1 MRSIKLNAI
10 KIARI
15 GILAFCFIMAFA
27 MIFASPAS
35 EVINDVAYAAEEG
48 TLVRAE
54 GDHGELTADHFKFP
68 YDLDAVKSDPNYSYG
83 TKTTW
88 TFTETFDN
96 FYFSTD
102 SVSMYKYQ
110 DSWATPKRE
119 VVLTP
124 GTGGFTFGFEGGA
137 TLGYQLFVV
146 FNYDM
151 STFLTNLVSR
161 HTGVTVKATASA
173 HFDKTNG
180 NNVGIKAM
188 ATDTMISGAEMATW
202 TNGDSLNTE
211 RLGFDYDNSDGVR
224 TSTTGTKGSEKYH
237 TDLNADN
244 PNLAI
249 AFAHGGDTQKPTC
262 VISQIKITFT
272 ITLNKTADSASTVIN
287 DNEAPIIAG
296 VTGATPFRADNTND
310 NTDWNFT
317 PSSSDITKNLEDTI
331 LTLYQ
336 NNVDY
341 IDSKNNAYHN
351 SYVDASRDK
360 HYIDG
365 NTDYEYYKS
374 VSSVYTDTYGYGR
387 KNSKGSKIVDQAS
400 NGYVLIGD
408 GESYSGQRY
417 SLVNGGYAEDDAGA
431 YKYDASKDTQ
441 WFASGIKSVQIG
453 KKIFYLYGAVKDNV
467 KSEAVASDLIKG
479 EDGIYRSALIKIM
492 ATDDDG
498 KDVVC
503 GWFRVTKTSR
513 AEVYIETY
521 FSRNG
526 NFSVTVTDYG
536 DKQITRAIKIS
547 GIDLHDPSA
556 METFTDDAKAYA
568 LESSEF
574 ATKGGW
580 DALKW
585 HNLSTLAFD
594 FNEDETEAEAGHTPY
609 MWFYSV
615 VKSDTP
621 KQLTSA
627 NWTRDSLMMRM
638 PFAINNLTF
647 SYDFETGYA
656 NPIYTNGEVLYG
668 VDNQNG
674 MGTNATGAGYY
685 LFTFY
690 KMDLSGR
697 FDSAT
702 NVVSYYVKVDY
713 DKATHTLE
721 KSAGENDLANTDWAA
736 GAPLVITLTQDKANL
751 SGNTLTF
758 NYIDSE
764 GEEATANIFVKDG
777 AIIGGNGNTFV
788 LNEDS
793 RGKEVTV
800 TYALDG
806 SGKAIWTVTFGAV
819 PEKTEQGNDIY
830 FNYNYVTP
838 FDIATGVDLGAENL
852 ITYTYK
858 GKDNEYQSGVYVRVD
873 RNAPVAPNLMNRDEL
888 EGEYIVEISD
898 FDKNIIPEIGD
909 RSWFTDSW
917 TFPGQF
923 DFMDELAA
931 EFGSQ
936 IKVYYAMKNVTSD
949 ADFTT
954 GAGSIKDFVDKFD
967 AGYADLATYDFD
979 YYTSF
984 TAEGLG
990 DLNDLDLALNRAL
1003 DSEKELGSG
1012 MRVFFFW
1019 MVDQAGNRSA
1029 LNKYYILSDATTYYV
1044 TGHIDNGIFTSQTDV
1059 TMVSGGA
1066 KTAYKR
1072 GQSAVIDYAIDE
1084 DSPYV
1089 PYKLM
1094 VNSGNEE
1101 GLFSLWETKDPTSKN
1116 ISFEEAPITVDGTT
1130 FTLFMDS
1137 VDGTLDIME
1146 TQDGGV
1152 MDVYFYFRE
1161 LIDIEVLNNSVYYEG
1176 APTTVPYII
1185 SNEDAI
1191 PFIEYKFKGTD
1202 GEGNPVEFATNDRPV
1217 DVGTYTFT
1225 MGIKTDHY
1233 ITDEADEMDYYIN
1246 KKAVTITINST
1257 TGVYGDPQVFGYTV
1271 SGLVGNDL
1279 DAWNAEEYTFAPESG
1294 LSLPHPDVW
1303 ILLGGEKLNEDN
1315 WADKNVGAYKL
1326 SFDTTVSK
1334 GALSDNYELPVLVEA
1349 KHTITQREIVVSVVS
1364 STKTYGDNDGA
1375 INFTIDA
1382 TTLPAGVNADNITS
1396 VIKNATDVSDS
1407 SADDVITMTGEG
1419 LITREAGEDV
1429 GEYAYRA
1436 SASSFDTDSNYKIV
1450 IDTEGKAFTITKRTV
1465 TVTPYEE
1472 QNEKQNFVYTEEGAY
1487 DVVYTLDD
1495 YRYADALTVVWSFTQ
1510 DGEPSTVLG
1519 FELYTMIVGAEL
1531 TSSNAN
1537 VDFVLTE
1544 GKKIIVKKALP
1555 ELKSIVIV
1563 RTAGGMTKVYDG
1575 KEDLDPVT
1583 ITAKDNKGFSLTV
1596 TGGDLPE
1603 DYSIVFTPTISGSD
1617 VGNYVINVD
1626 PLSVKV
1632 YDKDGNMIS
1641 DYNTLVESYEMSITP
1656 ATVTVYP
1663 KFTSTDKVYGD
1674 MDSAYGIG
1682 FAVEDN
1688 PFKSVDFNSVI
1699 NGSFVRAIYNGADF
1713 DSYGERYDGV
1723 SENDGTF
1730 QKGAITYHYG
1740 VAVGNVFT
1748 SSNKNFVVEVADL
1761 SSYKLT
1767 ISPKA
1772 IDFESV
1778 VDQSDLYANSK
1789 VFNNS
1794 ANVVFGDNEK
1804 LFMFD
1809 VSNQLVSIEDD
1820 VHVDFTA
1827 LFTDFTVGDNK
1838 TVQFS
1843 AFVLV
1848 GEDSANYVLVGADGE
1863 VITVDKTKD
1872 RDKIKITGEALVI
1885 EKRFFSITKVYDG
1898 TTTITKDNIVIDN
1911 DCMLAGVEFDIAKP
1925 ISFNSADVTNN
1936 FATDLVL
1943 VFPGITES
1951 TFTYDD
1957 SAYDHI
1963 SFITEGLRLSLSLV
1977 PGTITQREI
1986 ALEDIVA
1993 IDAVDRTYN
2002 GKTAVDVN
2010 VTLKDSV
2017 YGTDD
2022 DASDVRLSVT
2032 ANASSATVG
2041 TKSVTID
2048 TVTVAGGN
2056 YKAGFTADELQAYA
2070 NLDVEIS
2077 RAKVELNVI
2086 YDQDKQY
2093 NGRDAQTLVKGSDIV
2108 KGDGNA
2114 FRLVSDIDMD
2124 ATTWAD
2130 EIGVITY
2137 EFDTVDFTYTIDGA
2151 PNANVA
2157 YSSGRVVKHNVSVSG
2172 LSLTTTNPEALNNY
2186 EIVAY
2191 VWDSEA
2197 GEYKAQNVVLTEGTI
2212 DDFECV
2218 AVAPMARKVIKASNT
2233 ITVKPKVYDGTR
2245 TADAEA
2251 NDMSA
2256 LGVLPADADHI
2267 KLKFDATFE
2276 TKNVGEQNVRLRI
2289 IGFENVDAE
2298 GEDIASNYEINSA
2311 TTWVTRQSIL
2321 PAPMLVSFNVGEKVY
2336 DGTTSIEI
2344 GKIKYDFDGMY
2355 AEETDSYAVNVLAAH
2370 YIDANVYDDEGDIDG
2385 VKSAKLYG
2393 IELKNLSTSKV
2404 NYYPVFASSEEIA
2417 GLEQIPALG
2426 ALPEED
2432 GEGNPIYYY
2441 PIATEQMYVLTAT
2454 EYNALAVKP
2463 AAEYVIGT
2471 YTRAGKTY
2479 YIIHKDAAID
2489 GHSKVAINVDDSAVG
2504 NITPKAVTIA
2514 VEKMDGTTAFD
2525 KLYDGTK
2532 VFGGELGTDYQIG
2545 TAGGFIGADNTK
2557 VTLDTSKYTVA
2568 YTSSNAGVSDIKF
2581 VFGDGALIG
2590 TPGDY
2595 TYLNYTATGASYV
2608 IKGNIKQREMTVIL
2622 NDITATYGDDP
2633 STYDFDLTYMIGS
2646 TEVTVVDGRGYVGY
2660 VDGLTHAL
2668 GYDDFWTALTADE
2681 QNALRYNLVEGAMVQ
2696 AADGAYVILSDKIST
2711 PSIVTNANK
2720 QTVVGTYKATL
2731 LGGSATNYALIPS
2744 YTLEDGS
2751 EVVIGKKTLTVSAK
2765 RGDGEY
2771 SYYADYL
2778 GALPEIVLSYAGFV
2792 NGDGANK
2799 ITVKE
2804 GAVKFMLR
2812 DKENVLKELKTE
2824 NGLLSSE
2831 VLPNVFNEKD
2841 QLDGGEYIVLLDATK
2856 FESYNYDIV
2865 IGTEAKLL
2873 ISVSKPDDIVD
2884 REIKVEYN
2892 GEEHSEILHEA
2903 YAGAS
2908 DIKLYLGDVE
2918 VQEIKN
2924 AGTYTVVATFEV
2936 TYGNK
2941 YTVAYTRERNF
2952 VVNKSNIDSTI
2963 SIKDLY
2969 YCDDDFADLLKDKI
2983 LESLMIP
2990 VEADRETVENEINI
3004 AIYHNS
3010 VNVSE
3015 IENVGN
3021 YSFIITLG
3029 ENELTNY
3036 NGWSKEVSF
3045 KINPAPIV
3053 TTFDNS
3059 TNRFVAS
3066 FDENGKLI
3074 IPDTIPIAFK
3084 VEYAEIYLQFC
3095 EEFGVTAP
3103 SIDISKMQ
3111 VQFSNNS
3118 SIAEVM
3124 TGSGLFEF
3132 DLVYLEKNPDGFGT
3146 GFKTKYTEREDGY
3159 YVIEVGK
3166 DEYPLTDNPK
3176 KYNASNDKWEYDVF
3190 SSGYDI
3196 DGDKNNDYKK
3206 GDKKPPIAVVNANY
3220 EFLMN
3225 SGHGGFNVSVLTL
3238 GNEDFMIEYLDG
3250 VGIVASGVTLE
3261 VQELTEWVE
3270 SDEMYNYFMDID
3282 TFTPY
3287 VSTAS
3292 HTATLEVVM
3301 HLRMMQNKNVVQPN
3315 GTVYVILYLYLEHDV
3330 DEYVFYQVGEDGYLH
3345 MLEDYTM
3352 YEDGYLEFTTDRI
3365 DSIAVF
3371 HLAKVEPAAIEAGF
3385 PQWAWYVIGG
3395 GGGAIVLASV
3405 VTGVVVGKKKK
3416 DKKKA
3421 EGDDTP
3427 DDTPDGDKP
3436 EEEKKE
3442 EAKPEEPKKEEVK
3455 PEPTPAPKAEEP
3467 KAPEAPKAEE
3477 PKAEPTPEPAP
3488 EPVKPRPSKPSVVGK
3503 KKPPV
3508 IGQKVMAEG
3517 VDPATAV
3524 SAAAPKAT
3532 PAPKAA
3538 PAPQPATPAP
3548 KAEVPKTE
3556 APKAETPKAPPVV
3569 GDKKPPV
3576 VGQKPATPEAPK
3588 ADAPKAPP
3596 VVGKKPPVIGNK

>member
-27 MIFASPAS
+27 MIFASPAG
-35 EVINDVAYAAEEG
+35 ELLGGVAQADEEG
-48 TLVRAE
+48 TLKRAP
-54 GDHGELTADHFKFP
+54 GDHGELTADVIGFP
-68 YDLDAVKSDPNYSYG
+68 GSNGGTRSWSY
-83 TKTTW
+83 
-88 TFTETFDN
+88 TETFGNTTFSADN
-96 FYFSTD
+96 LNAIKNSKTG
-102 SVSMYKYQ
+102 SS
-110 DSWATPKRE
+110 
-119 VVLTP
+119 LIING
-124 GTGGFTFGFEGGA
+124 GTGSFSFG
-137 TLGYQLFVV
+137 LDDYSSYSYQMFAV

-151 STFLTNLVSR
+151 SSFLTNLITSHSDV
-161 HTGVTVKATASA
+161 VVKATLTA
-173 HFDKTNG
+173 HLKKNYG
-180 NNVGIKAM
+180 NNSGLKAM
-188 ATDTMISGAEMATW
+188 ATDKMVDAEKLSAEIDGASL
-202 TNGDSLNTE
+202 DSAG
-211 RLGFDYDNSDGVR
+211 LGFSYNSSNNV
-224 TSTTGTKGSEKYH
+224 TLSNTVELTAS
-237 TDLNADN
+237 N
-244 PNLAI
+244 PNLALVF
-249 AFAHGGDTQKPTC
+249 AFGGGVQAIWDDGAVMT
-262 VISQIKITFT
+262 VSN
-272 ITLNKTADSASTVIN
+272 ITLKFDITLTENADSASTVVK
-287 DNEAPIIAG
+287 DNEAPIIADAT
-296 VTGATPFRADNTND
+296 VETPFRADNTND
-310 NTDWNFT
+310 NTPWNFT
-317 PSSSDITKNLEDTI
+317 PSSSDITKNVKDII
-331 LTLYQ
+331 LALYQ
-336 NNVDY
+336 NNKDSV
-341 IDSKNNAYHN
+341 DSKNNAYHN

-360 HYIDG
+360 YYVDG
-365 NTDYEYYKS
+365 HEYYKS

-387 KNSKGSKIVDQAS
+387 KNGDGSKNVTTATS
-400 NGYVLIGD
+400 
-408 GESYSGQRY
+408 
-417 SLVNGGYAEDDAGA
+417 AT
-431 YKYDASKDTQ
+431 K

-453 KKIFYLYGAVKDNV
+453 QNIVYLYNV
-467 KSEAVASDLIKG
+467 AEGGK
-479 EDGIYRSALIKIM
+479 SALTEIKVPG
-492 ATDDDG
+492 DDG
-498 KDVVC
+498 NDVVC
-503 GWFRVTKTSR
+503 GWFRVTKNHR
-513 AEVYIETY
+513 AEVAIETY

-526 NFSVTVTDYG
+526 NFNVTVTDYG
-536 DKQITRAIKIS
+536 DKQITRAINIS
-547 GIDLHDPSA
+547 GIDLHDPSD
-556 METFTDDAKAYA
+556 METFIDDAKEYL
-568 LESSEF
+568 LESSQF
-574 ATKGGW
+574 TSVASW
-580 DALKW
+580 DTIKW
-585 HNLSTLAFD
+585 HNLSTFSFD
-594 FNEDETEAEAGHTPY
+594 FNEDLAEAEAGHSPY

-621 KQLTSA
+621 TELFSDS
-627 NWTRDSLMMRM
+627 WTRDSLLMRM
-638 PFAINNLTF
+638 PFAVGGLSFT
-647 SYDFETGYA
+647 YDFETGYA
-656 NPIYTNGEVLYG
+656 NPIYKNGALQYG

-697 FDSAT
+697 FNPTT
-702 NVVSYYVKVDY
+702 NVISYYVKVDY

-721 KSAGENDLANTDWAA
+721 KTAGENALANTDWAA

-758 NYIDSE
+758 NYIDSK
-764 GEEATANIFVKDG
+764 GDEATANIFVKDG

-788 LNEDS
+788 LNGGT
-793 RGKEVTV
+793 GKEVKV
-800 TYALDG
+800 TYTIDG
-806 SGKAIWTVTFGAV
+806 AGKAVWTVTFGAV
-819 PEKTEQGNDIY
+819 PETTEQGNDIY

-838 FDIATGVDLGAENL
+838 FDIATGVDLNAENL
-852 ITYTYK
+852 ITYVDNGT
-858 GKDNEYQSGVYVRVD
+858 DNEYQSGVHVRVD
-873 RNAPVAPNLMNRDEL
+873 RNAPVTPNLMNRDEL

-898 FDKNIIPEIGD
+898 FEIPEIGN

-931 EFGSQ
+931 EFGGQ
-936 IKVYYAMKNVTSD
+936 IKVYYAMKNVTSVT
-949 ADFTT
+949 DFTT
-954 GAGSIKDFVDKFD
+954 GAGGKTSIKAFADAYG

-984 TAEGLG
+984 TADGLG
-990 DLNDLDLALNRAL
+990 DLNELDLDLNKTF

-1019 MVDQAGNRSA
+1019 MVDQAGNRSE

-1044 TGHIDNGIFTSQTDV
+1044 TGHIDNGIFTTQTDV

-1072 GQSAVIDYAIDE
+1072 GQNAVIDYAIDD

-1094 VNSGNEE
+1094 VNSGGDE
-1101 GLFSLWETKDPTSKN
+1101 LFPLWITDDPTSKD
-1116 ISFEEAPITVDGTT
+1116 ISFEQAPITVDGTT

-1146 TQDGGV
+1146 TQEGGV

-1185 SNEDAI
+1185 SNEDA
-1191 PFIEYKFKGTD
+1191 
-1202 GEGNPVEFATNDRPV
+1202 VEFIKYNFVCLGEEGFDFEENVRPT
-1217 DVGTYTFT
+1217 DVGEYSFT
-1225 MGIKTDHY
+1225 MHIDNDSY
-1233 ITDEADEMDYYIN
+1233 ITDVHEPMKYYIN

-1257 TGVYGDPQVFGYTV
+1257 TGVYGDNQTFGYTV
-1271 SGLVGNDL
+1271 SGLVGDDL
-1279 DAWNAEEYTFAPESG
+1279 KAWNAEDYTFTPESG

-1303 ILLGGEKLNEDN
+1303 ILLGGKNLNQDSCAE
-1315 WADKNVGAYKL
+1315 KNVGAYKL
-1326 SFDTTVSK
+1326 SFDTSVSN

-1349 KHTITQREIVVSVVS
+1349 KHTITQREIVVSAVS
-1364 STKTYGDNDGA
+1364 STKTYGENDSA
-1375 INFTIDA
+1375 INFTVDA
-1382 TTLPAGVNADNITS
+1382 TTLPAGVSADNITS
-1396 VIKNATDVSDS
+1396 VIKNATVVSDS
-1407 SADDVITMTGEG
+1407 SSVRFIEMTGEG
-1419 LITREAGEDV
+1419 LITREAGEDA
-1429 GEYAYRA
+1429 GTYAYRA
-1436 SASSFDTDSNYKIV
+1436 SASSFDIDSNYKVV
-1450 IDTEGKAFTITKRTV
+1450 IDIEGKAFTITKRTV

-1472 QNEKQNFVYTEEGAY
+1472 QNEKQNFVYAEEGAY

-1510 DGEPSTVLG
+1510 DGDPSTALG

-1544 GKKIIVKKALP
+1544 GKKITVKKALP
-1555 ELKSIVIV
+1555 ESKSIVIV

-1575 KEDLDPVT
+1575 SKKLDTVV
-1583 ITAKDNKGFSLTV
+1583 IKAGNNAGFSLTI

-1603 DYSIVFTPTISGSD
+1603 GYRIEFTPTISGSD

-1626 PLSVKV
+1626 ALSVKV
-1632 YDKDGNMIS
+1632 YDKDGNDIKG
-1641 DYNTLVESYEMSITP
+1641 YNTLVESYEMSITP

-1663 KFTSTDKVYGD
+1663 TFTKTDKVYGD

-1688 PFKSVDFNSVI
+1688 PFTSVDFSTVI

-1713 DSYGERYDGV
+1713 DSFGERYDGV
-1723 SENDGTF
+1723 SQADGTF
-1730 QKGAITYHYG
+1730 QKGAITYRYG

-1748 SSNKNFVVEVADL
+1748 SSNKNFVVDVADL
-1761 SSYKLT
+1761 SAYALT

-1772 IDFESV
+1772 INFAS
-1778 VDQSDLYANSK
+1778 VDQSGLYANSK

-1794 ANVVFGDNEK
+1794 ANAVFGDNEK

-1809 VSNQLVSIEDD
+1809 ISNQLVSIEDD

-1827 LFTDFTVGDNK
+1827 LFTDFTEGDNK

-1848 GEDSANYVLVGADGE
+1848 GEDSANYVLVNADGV
-1863 VITVDKTKD
+1863 VIDVVRTKD
-1872 RDKIKITGEALVI
+1872 GGTIKIVAEALVI
-1885 EKRFFSITKVYDG
+1885 DKRFFSITKVYDG
-1898 TTTITKDNIVIDN
+1898 TETITEDNVIIDSA
-1911 DCMLAGVEFDIAKP
+1911 CMLAELDFDIVDE
-1925 ISFNSADVTNN
+1925 ISFNGADVTNN

-1943 VFPGITES
+1943 MFPGITES
-1951 TFTYDD
+1951 TFFCDD
-1957 SAYDHI
+1957 SVYDYGG
-1963 SFITEGLRLSLSLV
+1963 FFVDGYRLSLPLV

-1986 ALEDIVA
+1986 ALDDIVA
-1993 IDAVDRTYN
+1993 IDAEDRIYN

-2010 VTLKDSV
+2010 ITLKDSV
-2017 YGTDD
+2017 YGAGD

-2032 ANASSATVG
+2032 ANSSSATVG
-2041 TKSVTID
+2041 TKDVTVD

-2056 YKAGFTADELQAYA
+2056 YKAGFTHDELSEYA
-2070 NLDVEIS
+2070 DLDVEIS
-2077 RAKVELNVI
+2077 RAKVELNVV
-2086 YDQDKQY
+2086 YNEDKEY
-2093 NGRDAQTLVKGSDIV
+2093 AGRDAQILLKTPRTEGGEEIPADVV

-2137 EFDTVDFTYTIDGA
+2137 DFDAVNFTYTIDGA

-2157 YSSGRVVKHNVSVSG
+2157 YSSGRLVKHNVLVSG
-2172 LSLTTTNPEALNNY
+2172 LNLTTTNPEALNNY

-2191 VWDSEA
+2191 VWDGEA
-2197 GEYKAQNVVLTEGTI
+2197 GEYKAQNVVLTEGAI
-2212 DDFECV
+2212 GDFECV
-2218 AVAPMARKVIKASNT
+2218 AVAPMARRVVTANNN
-2233 ITVKPKVYDGTR
+2233 ITVEAKVYDGTR
-2245 TADAEA
+2245 TAHAKA
-2251 NDMSA
+2251 NDMSG
-2256 LGVLPADADHI
+2256 LGVLLADADHI
-2267 KLKFDATFE
+2267 RLKFDATFE

-2321 PAPMLVSFNVGEKVY
+2321 PAPMLVSANVGEKVY

-2344 GKIKYDFDGMY
+2344 GKIKYTLTGKY
-2355 AEETDSYAVNVLAAH
+2355 AEETDSYSVNVLAAH
-2370 YIDANVYDDEGDIDG
+2370 YVDANVYDGEGVIDG

-2404 NYYPVFASSEEIA
+2404 NYYPVFASSVEIV

-2426 ALPEED
+2426 ALPATD

-2441 PIATEQMYVLTAT
+2441 PIATEQMYVLTRA

-2471 YTRAGKTY
+2471 YTRAGKNY

-2489 GHSKVAINVDDSAVG
+2489 GHSTVAVNVDESAVG
-2504 NITPKAVTIA
+2504 NITPKTVTIA
-2514 VEKMDGTTAFD
+2514 VEKMDYTTAFD

-2532 VFGGELGTDYQIG
+2532 VFGGVLGTDYQIS
-2545 TAGGFIGADNTK
+2545 TAGGFIGTDNTK

-2568 YTSSNAGVSDIKF
+2568 YTSSNAGVSDVKF
-2581 VFGDGALIG
+2581 VFGDGALSG
-2590 TPGDY
+2590 TYGDY

-2608 IKGNIKQREMTVIL
+2608 IKGNIKQREMTVTL

-2633 STYDFDLTYMIGS
+2633 STYDFDLTYMVGS
-2646 TEVTVVDGRGYVGY
+2646 TKVTVVDCRGYVEY
-2660 VDGLTHAL
+2660 VDELTHAL
-2668 GYDDFWTALTADE
+2668 GYNDFWTALSLEE
-2681 QNALRYNLVEGAMVQ
+2681 QNALRYNLVDGAMVQ

-2720 QTVVGTYKATL
+2720 QTVVGTYRATL
-2731 LGGSATNYALIPS
+2731 EGGSATNYALIPS
-2744 YTLEDGS
+2744 YTSVNGS
-2751 EVVIGKKTLTVSAK
+2751 KVVIGKKTLTVSAK
-2765 RGDGEY
+2765 RGSDEY
-2771 SYYADYL
+2771 SYKADYL

-2799 ITVKE
+2799 ISV
-2804 GAVKFMLR
+2804 GANAVKFVFFNGTDYEDMPTDAR
-2812 DKENVLKELKTE
+2812 PNDKLEAGQYYAVAIDTAA
-2824 NGLLSSE
+2824 
-2831 VLPNVFNEKD
+2831 
-2841 QLDGGEYIVLLDATK
+2841 LDAQ
-2856 FESYNYDIV
+2856 NYTFV
-2865 IGTEAKLL
+2865 LGAEAKLL
-2873 ISVSKPDDIVD
+2873 ISIPELTGITVKDTTVTYDGNAQ
-2884 REIKVEYN
+2884 N
-2892 GEEHSEILHEA
+2892 GKLSVTGALSGVTSDVKF
-2903 YAGAS
+2903 YAGDVIA
-2908 DIKLYLGDVE
+2908 DEYLVTE
-2918 VQEIKN
+2918 VKN
-2924 AGTYTVVATFEV
+2924 AGTYTVVATFTKPMGE
-2936 TYGNK
+2936 
-2941 YTVAYTRERNF
+2941 YTQSTTITRTMT
-2952 VVNKSNIDSTI
+2952 VNKTSMEVAPELGGFD
-2963 SIKDLY
+2963 Y
-2969 YCDDDFADLLKDKI
+2969 HEYDFADDVEDAVTSTLAGVAGADVNTVIDNLDIIIYKVGAKGNDEVSKVEDAGSYVVEVIYTAPETIATEKDAI
-2983 LESLMIP
+2983 L
-2990 VEADRETVENEINI
+2990 A
-3004 AIYHNS
+3004 
-3010 VNVSE
+3010 
-3015 IENVGN
+3015 
-3021 YSFIITLG
+3021 
-3029 ENELTNY
+3029 NY
-3036 NGWSKEVSF
+3036 NNYKATFNFKVSQ
-3045 KINPAPIV
+3045 API
-3053 TTFDNS
+3053 TITILQDKCRS
-3059 TNRFVAS
+3059 VAS
-3066 FDENGKLI
+3066 FD
-3074 IPDTIPIAFK
+3074 DTGAFILPESLTITFK
-3084 VEYAEIYLQFC
+3084 YDFADAYKAKY
-3095 EEFGVTAP
+3095 GVDSDDLDA
-3103 SIDISKMQ
+3103 KKFQ
-3111 VQFSNNS
+3111 VQFASGDKKVAANK
-3118 SIAEVM
+3118 VM
-3124 TGSGLFEF
+3124 TGAGAYEF
-3132 DLVYLEKNPDGFGT
+3132 VIEYLEKGSS
-3146 GFKTKYTEREDGY
+3146 KVAEAEDGY
-3159 YVIEVGK
+3159 TSIEVGAG
-3166 DEYPLTDNPK
+3166 DTPATSVD
-3176 KYNASNDKWEYDVF
+3176 SNYRL
-3190 SSGYDI
+3190 SG
-3196 DGDKNNDYKK
+3196 N
-3206 GDKKPPIAVVNANY
+3206 
-3220 EFLMN
+3220 
-3225 SGHGGFNVSVLTL
+3225 HGAYTVSVLTL

-3250 VGIVASGVTLE
+3250 VGVVASGVTLN

-3282 TFTPY
+3282 SFTPY

-3301 HLRMMQNKNVVQPN
+3301 HLRMMQNKTVVQPD
-3315 GTVYVILYLYLEHDV
+3315 GTVYVTLYLYLEHDV

-3371 HLAKVEPAAIEAGF
+3371 HLAKVEPAVVEAGF
-3385 PQWAWYVIGG
+3385 PEWGWYAVGG
-3395 GGGAIVLASV
+3395 GGGAVALASGI
-3405 VTGVVVGKKKK
+3405 TGVVVGKKKK
-3416 DKKKA
+3416 IKKKA
-3421 EGDDTP
+3421 AGDDTP

-3477 PKAEPTPEPAP
+3477 PKAEEPKAEPTPEAAP
-3488 EPVKPRPSKPSVVGK
+3488 EPVKPRPTKPSVVGK

-3508 IGQKVMAEG
+3508 IGQKVVAEG

-3532 PAPKAA
+3532 PAPKTA
-3538 PAPQPATPAP
+3538 PTPQPATPAPKAEAP

-3556 APKAETPKAPPVV
+3556 APKAETPKTPPVV

-3588 ADAPKAPP
+3588 AADAPKAPP

>member
-27 MIFASPAS
+27 MIFASPVS
-35 EVINDVAYAAEEG
+35 EVINDVAYAAEDEEG
-48 TLVRAE
+48 TMVRAT
-54 GDHGELTADHFKFP
+54 GDSGELTVEKFGFP
-68 YDLDAVKSDPNYSYG
+68 GNDSSKRV
-83 TKTTW
+83 W
-88 TFTETFDN
+88 TYNETFAN
-96 FYFSTD
+96 FTFSTD
-102 SVSMYKYQ
+102 SLSGHYHKDGGSLIAAADMYVENYRQ
-110 DSWATPKRE
+110 DGKNGFKMGIKSHQI
-119 VVLTP
+119 
-124 GTGGFTFGFEGGA
+124 GGFQMFA
-137 TLGYQLFVV
+137 A

-151 STFLTNLVSR
+151 SSFLTDLIAS
-161 HTGVTVKATASA
+161 HTGATVTAEVRVNI
-173 HFDKTNG
+173 DKTNG
-180 NNVGIKAM
+180 NNVGVNAM
-188 ATDTMISGAEMATW
+188 GTKSMVSGDNISTLLDGASLSKENGFTISKDG
-202 TNGDSLNTE
+202 NGD
-211 RLGFDYDNSDGVR
+211 YV
-224 TSTTGTKGSEKYH
+224 STTGTQY
-237 TDLNADN
+237 NAALSPSA

-249 AFAHGGDTQKPTC
+249 VFAHGGGNTTASS
-262 VISQIKITFT
+262 IIYNIRIKFT
-272 ITLNKTADSASTVIN
+272 ITLNETPDSVSTFIK
-287 DNEAPIIAG
+287 DGEAPIIVG
-296 VTGATPFRADNTND
+296 VTGATPLRADNTNN
-310 NTDWNFT
+310 NTPWNFT
-317 PSSSDITKNLEDTI
+317 PSSSDITKNVEDTI
-331 LTLYQ
+331 LDLYQ
-336 NNVDY
+336 NNKDY
-341 IDSKNNAYHN
+341 VDSKNNAYHN

-360 HYIDG
+360 YYIDG
-365 NTDYEYYKS
+365 HEYYKS

-387 KNSKGSKIVDQAS
+387 KNSDGSKIVTTAT
-400 NGYVLIGD
+400 N
-408 GESYSGQRY
+408 
-417 SLVNGGYAEDDAGA
+417 AT
-431 YKYDASKDTQ
+431 K

-453 KKIFYLYGAVKDNV
+453 QNIVYLYNV
-467 KSEAVASDLIKG
+467 AEG
-479 EDGIYRSALIKIM
+479 GQSALTAITIPG
-492 ATDDDG
+492 DDG
-498 KDVVC
+498 NDVVC
-503 GWFRVTKTSR
+503 GWFRVTKTHR
-513 AEVYIETY
+513 AEVAIETY

-536 DKQITRAIKIS
+536 DKQITRAINIS
-547 GIDLHDPSA
+547 GIDLHDPSD
-556 METFTDDAKAYA
+556 METFIDDAKEYL
-568 LESSEF
+568 LESSQF
-574 ATKGGW
+574 TSVASW
-580 DALKW
+580 DTIKW

-594 FNEDETEAEAGHTPY
+594 FNEDLAETEAGHSPY

-621 KQLTSA
+621 TELFSDS
-627 NWTRDSLMMRM
+627 WTRDSLKMRM
-638 PFAINNLTF
+638 PFAVGGLSF
-647 SYDFETGYA
+647 VYDFETGYA
-656 NPIYTNGEVLYG
+656 NPTYKNGEVLYG

-674 MGTNATGAGYY
+674 TGTNATGAGYY

-697 FDSAT
+697 FDPAR
-702 NVVSYYVKVDY
+702 NVISYYVKVDY
-713 DKATHTLE
+713 DVATHTLE
-721 KSAGENDLANTDWAA
+721 KSAGGNALANTDWAA

-758 NYIDSE
+758 NYIDVNE
-764 GEEATANIFVKDG
+764 NELTANVFVKDG
-777 AIIGGNGNTFV
+777 EIIDGTGNTFV
-788 LNEDS
+788 LNEGT
-793 RGKEVTV
+793 GKEVTV

-806 SGKAIWTVTFGAV
+806 SGKAVWTVTFGAV
-819 PEKTEQGNDIY
+819 PETTEQGNDIY

-838 FDIATGVDLGAENL
+838 FDIATGVDLSAENL
-852 ITYTYK
+852 ITYTDK
-858 GKDNEYQSGVYVRVD
+858 GTDNEYQSGVYVRVD
-873 RNAPVAPNLMNRDEL
+873 RNAPVTPNLMNRDEL

-898 FDKNIIPEIGD
+898 FEIPEIGD

-923 DFMDELAA
+923 DFVDELAA
-931 EFGSQ
+931 EFGSE
-936 IKVYYAMKNVTSD
+936 IKVYYAMKNVTSVT
-949 ADFTT
+949 DFTT
-954 GAGSIKDFVDKFD
+954 GAGGKTSIQDFVGAYS

-984 TAEGLG
+984 TADGLG
-990 DLNDLDLALNRAL
+990 DLNDLDLALNN
-1003 DSEKELGSG
+1003 ELGSG

-1019 MVDQAGNRSA
+1019 LVDQAGNRSA
-1029 LNKYYILSDATTYYV
+1029 LNKYYILSDATIYYV

-1059 TMVSGGA
+1059 KIVSGGA

-1072 GQSAVIDYAIDE
+1072 GQSAVIEYAIDE

-1094 VNSGNEE
+1094 VNSG
-1101 GLFSLWETKDPTSKN
+1101 GKDDSGGADLFPLWITDDPTSKD
-1116 ISFEEAPITVDGTT
+1116 ISFEQAPITVDGTT

-1146 TQDGGV
+1146 TQAGGV

-1161 LIDIEVLNNSVYYEG
+1161 YIDIEVLNNSVYYEG
-1176 APTTVPYII
+1176 APTTVPYTI
-1185 SNEDAI
+1185 SNEDA
-1191 PFIEYKFKGTD
+1191 
-1202 GEGNPVEFATNDRPV
+1202 VEFIKYNFEGFEENFRPT
-1217 DVGTYTFT
+1217 DVGEYSFT
-1225 MGIKTDHY
+1225 MHIDNDSY
-1233 ITDEADEMDYYIN
+1233 ITDAPAPMNYYIN

-1257 TGVYGDPQVFGYTV
+1257 TGVYGDGQEFGYTV
-1271 SGLVGNDL
+1271 SGLVGKDL
-1279 DAWNAEEYTFAPESG
+1279 DAWDAVNYTFAPESG
-1294 LSLPHPDVW
+1294 LSLPLPSVW
-1303 ILLGGEKLNEDN
+1303 ILLGGKNLNQDN
-1315 WADKNVGAYKL
+1315 CAGKDVGSYKL
-1326 SFDTTVSK
+1326 SFDTLVSN

-1349 KHTITQREIVVSVVS
+1349 KHVITQREIVVTAVS
-1364 STKTYGDNDGA
+1364 SNKVYGDNDST

-1382 TTLPAGVNADNITS
+1382 TTLPASVSASNITS
-1396 VIKNATDVSDS
+1396 VIKNATVVS
-1407 SADDVITMTGEG
+1407 SAGNVITLTGDG

-1436 SASSFDTDSNYKIV
+1436 STSSFDTDSNYKVV
-1450 IDTEGKAFTITKRTV
+1450 IDIEGKAFTITKRTV
-1465 TVTPYEE
+1465 TVTP
-1472 QNEKQNFVYTEEGAY
+1472 NSGQNFVFTDEGAY
-1487 DVVYTLDD
+1487 DVVYSLDD
-1495 YRYADALTVVWSFTQ
+1495 YRYADALTAVWSFTQ
-1510 DGEPSTVLG
+1510 NGDPSTALG

-1537 VDFVLTE
+1537 VDFALTE
-1544 GKKIIVKKALP
+1544 GVTIIVKKALP
-1555 ELKSIVIV
+1555 EAKSIVIV

-1575 KEDLDPVT
+1575 SKTLDTVV
-1583 ITAKDNKGFSLTV
+1583 ITAGDNAGFSLTV

-1603 DYSIVFTPTISGSD
+1603 GYRIEFTPTISGSD

-1626 PLSVKV
+1626 ALAVKV
-1632 YDKDGNMIS
+1632 YDADSNVIS
-1641 DYNTLVESYEMSITP
+1641 GYNTLVESYEMSITP

-1663 KFTSTDKVYGD
+1663 TFTKTDKVYGE

-1688 PFKSVDFNSVI
+1688 AFTSVDFNSVI

-1713 DSYGERYDGV
+1713 DSFGERYDGV
-1723 SENDGTF
+1723 SQADGTF
-1730 QKGAITYHYG
+1730 KKGAITYRYG

-1761 SSYKLT
+1761 SPYALT

-1772 IDFESV
+1772 INFAS
-1778 VDQSDLYANSK
+1778 VDQSGLYANSK

-1794 ANVVFGDNEK
+1794 ANAVFGDNEK

-1809 VSNQLVSIEDD
+1809 VSNQLVTIEDD

-1827 LFTDFTVGDNK
+1827 LFTDFTEGDNK

-1848 GEDSANYVLVGADGE
+1848 GEDSANYVLVGADE
-1863 VITVDKTKD
+1863 VVIDVVRTKD
-1872 RDKIKITGEALVI
+1872 GGTIKITGEALVI
-1885 EKRFFSITKVYDG
+1885 EKRFFTITKVYDG
-1898 TTTITKDNIVIDN
+1898 TATITEDNIVIDN
-1911 DCMLAGVEFDIAKP
+1911 DCMLAGVEFYIANP
-1925 ISFNSADVTNN
+1925 ISFNSANVTNN

-1943 VFPGITES
+1943 VFVGVDES

-1957 SAYDHI
+1957 SAYDYI

-1977 PGTITQREI
+1977 PGTITQKEI

-1993 IDAVDRTYN
+1993 IDAVDRIYN

-2017 YGTDD
+2017 YGAGD

-2032 ANASSATVG
+2032 ANSSSATVG
-2041 TKSVTID
+2041 TKDVTVD

-2056 YKAGFTADELQAYA
+2056 YKAGFTAVELTAYA
-2070 NLDVEIS
+2070 DLDVEIS

-2093 NGRDAQTLVKGSDIV
+2093 NGRENQALVKGSDVV

-2137 EFDTVDFTYTIDGA
+2137 DFDAVNFTYTIDGA

-2172 LSLTTTNPEALNNY
+2172 LSLTTTNPEALSNY

-2191 VWDSEA
+2191 VWDGEA
-2197 GEYKAQNVVLTEGTI
+2197 GEYKPQNVVLTEGAI
-2212 DDFECV
+2212 EEFECV

-2245 TADAEA
+2245 TAYAEA
-2251 NDMSA
+2251 NNMSA

-2289 IGFENVDAE
+2289 TGFENDDEV
-2298 GEDIASNYEINSA
+2298 GEDIAANYEINSA
-2311 TTWVTRQSIL
+2311 NTWVTRQSIL

-2344 GKIKYDFDGMY
+2344 GKIDYTFGGKY

-2370 YIDANVYDDEGDIDG
+2370 YLDANVYDGEGVIDG
-2385 VKSAKLYG
+2385 VKAAKLYG

-2404 NYYPVFASSEEIA
+2404 NYYPVFASSVEIA
-2417 GLEQIPALG
+2417 GLEQIPDRG
-2426 ALPEED
+2426 ALPATD

-2441 PIATEQMYVLTAT
+2441 PIATEQMYVLTRA

-2489 GHSKVAINVDDSAVG
+2489 GHSTVAVNVDESAVG

-2514 VEKMDGTTAFD
+2514 VEKMDGSTAFD

-2532 VFGGELGTDYQIG
+2532 VFGGVLGTDYQIS
-2545 TAGGFIGADNTK
+2545 TAGGFIGTDNTK

-2581 VFGDGALIG
+2581 VFGDGALSG
-2590 TPGDY
+2590 TSGDY

-2608 IKGNIKQREMTVIL
+2608 IKGNIKQREMKVTL
-2622 NDITATYGDDP
+2622 SNITAIYGDDP
-2633 STYDFDLTYMIGS
+2633 STYNFNLTYKVGS
-2646 TEVTVVDGRGYVGY
+2646 TKVTVVDGRGYVEY
-2660 VDGLTHAL
+2660 DDESTHAL
-2668 GYDDFWTALTADE
+2668 GYNDFWTALSADE

-2696 AADGAYVILSDKIST
+2696 ANDGEYVILAGKIEA
-2711 PSIVTNANK
+2711 PSIVTNTNK

-2731 LGGSATNYALIPS
+2731 EGGSATNYVLIPS
-2744 YTLEDGS
+2744 YTSEDGSERDSS

-2799 ITVKE
+2799 ISVISE
-2804 GAVKFMLR
+2804 NAVKFVFFNGTDFVDMPDDAR
-2812 DKENVLKELKTE
+2812 PNDKLEEGQYYAVAIDTAC
-2824 NGLLSSE
+2824 
-2831 VLPNVFNEKD
+2831 
-2841 QLDGGEYIVLLDATK
+2841 LDAQ
-2856 FESYNYDIV
+2856 NYTFV
-2865 IGTEAKLL
+2865 LGAGAKLL
-2873 ISVSKPDDIVD
+2873 ISIPELTGITVKDTTVTYDGNAQ
-2884 REIKVEYN
+2884 N
-2892 GEEHSEILHEA
+2892 GKLSVT
-2903 YAGAS
+2903 GALSDVTS
-2908 DIKLYLGDVE
+2908 DIKFYAGDVVADEYLVTE
-2918 VQEIKN
+2918 VKN
-2924 AGTYTVVATFEV
+2924 AGTYTVVATF
-2936 TYGNK
+2936 TKPIGD
-2941 YTVAYTRERNF
+2941 YTQSTTITRTMT
-2952 VVNKSNIDSTI
+2952 VNKTSMEVAPELGGFD
-2963 SIKDLY
+2963 Y
-2969 YCDDDFADLLKDKI
+2969 HEYDFADDIEDAVTSTLAGVAGADVNTVIDNLEIIIYKVGAKGNDEVSKVEDAGAYVVEVIYTAPEAPADATETVLANYNNYKATFNFKVSQAPVTVTI
-2983 LESLMIP
+2983 LEDKCRS
-2990 VEADRETVENEINI
+2990 
-3004 AIYHNS
+3004 
-3010 VNVSE
+3010 
-3015 IENVGN
+3015 
-3021 YSFIITLG
+3021 
-3029 ENELTNY
+3029 
-3036 NGWSKEVSF
+3036 
-3045 KINPAPIV
+3045 
-3053 TTFDNS
+3053 
-3059 TNRFVAS
+3059 VAS
-3066 FDENGKLI
+3066 FDETGAFVL
-3074 IPDTIPIAFK
+3074 PETLTITFK
-3084 VEYAEIYLQFC
+3084 YDFAEAYKAKY
-3095 EEFGVTAP
+3095 GVDSDDLDAE
-3103 SIDISKMQ
+3103 KFQ
-3111 VQFSNNS
+3111 VQFTSGDKKVS
-3118 SIAEVM
+3118 ADKVM
-3124 TGSGLFEF
+3124 TGAGAYEF
-3132 DLVYLEKNPDGFGT
+3132 VIEYLEKSGS
-3146 GFKTKYTEREDGY
+3146 KVAAAEDGY
-3159 YVIEVGK
+3159 TSIEVGV
-3166 DEYPLTDNPK
+3166 TDSPAKSADGN
-3176 KYNASNDKWEYDVF
+3176 YRL
-3190 SSGYDI
+3190 SG
-3196 DGDKNNDYKK
+3196 
-3206 GDKKPPIAVVNANY
+3206 NY
-3220 EFLMN
+3220 
-3225 SGHGGFNVSVLTL
+3225 GAYTVSVLTL

-3250 VGIVASGVTLE
+3250 VGVVASGISLKVE
-3261 VQELTEWVE
+3261 ELTEWVE
-3270 SDEMYNYFMDID
+3270 SDELYTYFMVID
-3282 TFTPY
+3282 TFTPS

-3301 HLRMMQNKNVVQPN
+3301 RLRMMQNKTVVQPN
-3315 GTVYVILYLYLEHDV
+3315 GTVYVTLYIYLEHDV
-3330 DEYVFYQVGEDGYLH
+3330 DEYAFYQVGEDGYLH

-3371 HLAKVEPAAIEAGF
+3371 HLAKVEPAVIEAGL
-3385 PQWAWYVIGG
+3385 PEWIWYAVGGG
-3395 GGGAIVLASV
+3395 GGGAVALASV

-3416 DKKKA
+3416 AKKTA
-3421 EGDDTP
+3421 GGDDTP

-3442 EAKPEEPKKEEVK
+3442 DAKPEEPKKEEVK

-3467 KAPEAPKAEE
+3467 KAEPIPEPA
-3477 PKAEPTPEPAP
+3477 PEPAP

-3524 SAAAPKAT
+3524 SAAAPKA
-3532 PAPKAA
+3532 APT
-3538 PAPQPATPAP
+3538 PQPATPAP
-3548 KAEVPKTE
+3548 KAE
-3556 APKAETPKAPPVV
+3556 APKA
-3569 GDKKPPV
+3569 PPV
-3576 VGQKPATPEAPK
+3576 VGQKPATPEVPK
-3588 ADAPKAPP
+3588 ADAPKASP

>member
-27 MIFASPAS
+27 MIFAGPAS
-35 EVINDVAYAAEEG
+35 EVINDVAYAADEEG
-48 TLVRAE
+48 TLKRAP
-54 GDHGELTADHFKFP
+54 GDHGELTADVIGFP
-68 YDLDAVKSDPNYSYG
+68 GNNGGQRSWSY
-83 TKTTW
+83 
-88 TFTETFDN
+88 TETFNNTVFSSDN
-96 FYFSTD
+96 INAHKATD
-102 SVSMYKYQ
+102 SSVNLVIES
-110 DSWATPKRE
+110 
-119 VVLTP
+119 
-124 GTGGFTFGFEGGA
+124 GTGRFDFGFDDAVGMYSWQCFA
-137 TLGYQLFVV
+137 V

-151 STFLTNLVSR
+151 SSFLTNLVTS
-161 HTGVTVKATASA
+161 HSDVTVKVTLSA
-173 HFDKTNG
+173 HMNKNETG
-180 NNVGIKAM
+180 NNMALMAKGTDKMVDATELANIIGGANLTDVEGMKDNAGTDSGQRSQTTTLTPDTPNVALVFGI
-188 ATDTMISGAEMATW
+188 
-202 TNGDSLNTE
+202 
-211 RLGFDYDNSDGVR
+211 
-224 TSTTGTKGSEKYH
+224 
-237 TDLNADN
+237 
-244 PNLAI
+244 
-249 AFAHGGDTQKPTC
+249 GGGWFGQPDVT
-262 VISQIKITFT
+262 VSN
-272 ITLNKTADSASTVIN
+272 ITLKFDITLAENTDSASTVIK
-287 DNEAPIIAG
+287 DNESPIIAG
-296 VTGATPFRADNTND
+296 VTGATPLRADNTNN
-310 NTDWNFT
+310 NTPWNFT
-317 PSSSDITKNLEDTI
+317 PSSSDVTKNLEDTI
-331 LTLYQ
+331 LALYQ

-341 IDSKNNAYHN
+341 VDSKNNAYHN

-360 HYIDG
+360 YYIDG
-365 NTDYEYYKS
+365 NNAYEYYKS

-387 KNSKGSKIVDQAS
+387 KN
-400 NGYVLIGD
+400 GD
-408 GESYSGQRY
+408 GTKNVTTATS
-417 SLVNGGYAEDDAGA
+417 AT
-431 YKYDASKDTQ
+431 K

-453 KKIFYLYGAVKDNV
+453 QNIVYLYNV
-467 KSEAVASDLIKG
+467 AEG
-479 EDGIYRSALIKIM
+479 GQSALTEIKVPG
-492 ATDDDG
+492 DDG
-498 KDVVC
+498 NDVVC
-503 GWFRVTKTSR
+503 GWFRVTKTHR
-513 AEVYIETY
+513 AEVAIETY

-526 NFSVTVTDYG
+526 NFNVTVTDYG
-536 DKQITRAIKIS
+536 DKQITRAINVS
-547 GIDLHDPSA
+547 GIDLHDPSD
-556 METFTDDAKAYA
+556 METFIDDAKEYL
-568 LESSEF
+568 LESSQF
-574 ATKGGW
+574 TSVASW
-580 DALKW
+580 DTIKW
-585 HNLSTLAFD
+585 HNLSTFSFD
-594 FNEDETEAEAGHTPY
+594 FNEDLAEAEAGHSPY

-615 VKSDTP
+615 VKADTP
-621 KQLTSA
+621 TELYSDS
-627 NWTRDSLMMRM
+627 WTRDSLMMRM
-638 PFAINNLTF
+638 PFAVGGLSF
-647 SYDFETGYA
+647 VYDFETGYA
-656 NPIYTNGEVLYG
+656 NPTYKNGDVLYG

-697 FDSAT
+697 FDPAK
-702 NVVSYYVKVDY
+702 NVISYYVKVDY

-721 KSAGENDLANTDWAA
+721 KSAGGNALANTDWAA

-758 NYIDSE
+758 NYIDVNE
-764 GEEATANIFVKDG
+764 NELTANVFVKDG
-777 AIIGGNGNTFV
+777 AIIDGTGNTFV
-788 LNEDS
+788 LNEGT
-793 RGKEVTV
+793 GKEVTV

-819 PEKTEQGNDIY
+819 PETTEQGNDIY
-830 FNYNYVTP
+830 FNYNYVTS
-838 FDIATGVDLGAENL
+838 FDVATGVDLNAENL
-852 ITYTYK
+852 ITYTDK
-858 GKDNEYQSGVYVRVD
+858 GTDNEYQSGVYVRVD
-873 RNAPVAPNLMNRDEL
+873 RNAPVTPNLMNRDEL

-898 FDKNIIPEIGD
+898 FEIPEIGD

-923 DFMDELAA
+923 DFVDELAA

-936 IKVYYAMKNVTSD
+936 IKVYYAMKNVTSVT
-949 ADFTT
+949 DFTT
-954 GAGSIKDFVDKFD
+954 GAGGKTSIQAFVDAFG

-984 TAEGLG
+984 TADGLG
-990 DLNDLDLALNRAL
+990 DLNDLDLALNN
-1003 DSEKELGSG
+1003 ELGSG

-1072 GQSAVIDYAIDE
+1072 GQNAVIDYAIDD

-1094 VNSGNEE
+1094 VNSG
-1101 GLFSLWETKDPTSKN
+1101 GADLFPLWITDDPTSKD
-1116 ISFEEAPITVDGTT
+1116 ISFEQAPITVDGTT

-1146 TQDGGV
+1146 TQAGGV

-1161 LIDIEVLNNSVYYEG
+1161 YIDIEVLNNSVYYEG
-1176 APTTVPYII
+1176 APTTVPYTI
-1185 SNEDAI
+1185 SNEDA
-1191 PFIEYKFKGTD
+1191 
-1202 GEGNPVEFATNDRPV
+1202 VEFIKYNFEGFEENVRPT
-1217 DVGTYTFT
+1217 DVGEYVFT
-1225 MGIKTDHY
+1225 MHIDNDSY
-1233 ITDEADEMDYYIN
+1233 ITDAPAPMNYYIN

-1257 TGVYGDPQVFGYTV
+1257 TGAYGDAQEFGYTV
-1271 SGLVGNDL
+1271 SGLVGKDL
-1279 DAWNAEEYTFAPESG
+1279 AAWDAVNYTFAPESG
-1294 LSLPHPDVW
+1294 LSLPLPSVW
-1303 ILLGGEKLNEDN
+1303 ILLGGKNLNQDN
-1315 WADKNVGAYKL
+1315 CAGKDVGSYKL
-1326 SFDTTVSK
+1326 SFDTLVSN

-1349 KHTITQREIVVSVVS
+1349 KHTITQREIVVTAVS
-1364 STKTYGDNDGA
+1364 SNKVYGDNDST

-1382 TTLPAGVNADNITS
+1382 TTLPASVSASNITS
-1396 VIKNATDVSDS
+1396 VIKNATVVS
-1407 SADDVITMTGEG
+1407 SAGDVITMTGDG

-1436 SASSFDTDSNYKIV
+1436 STSSFDTDSNYKVV
-1450 IDTEGKAFTITKRTV
+1450 IDIEGKAFTITKRTV
-1465 TVTPYEE
+1465 TVTP
-1472 QNEKQNFVYTEEGAY
+1472 NSGQNFVFTEEGAY
-1487 DVVYTLDD
+1487 DVVYSLDD
-1495 YRYADALTVVWSFTQ
+1495 YRYADALTAVWSFTQ
-1510 DGEPSTVLG
+1510 NGDPSTALG

-1537 VDFVLTE
+1537 VDFALTE
-1544 GKKIIVKKALP
+1544 GVTIIVKKALP
-1555 ELKSIVIV
+1555 EAKSIVIV

-1575 KEDLDPVT
+1575 SKALDTVV
-1583 ITAKDNKGFSLTV
+1583 ITAGDNAGFSLTV

-1603 DYSIVFTPTISGSD
+1603 GYRIEFTPTISGSD
-1617 VGNYVINVD
+1617 VGNYVVTVD
-1626 PLSVKV
+1626 ALAVKV
-1632 YDKDGNMIS
+1632 YDADSNVIS
-1641 DYNTLVESYEMSITP
+1641 GYNTLVESYEMSITP

-1663 KFTSTDKVYGD
+1663 TFTKTDKVYGD

-1688 PFKSVDFNSVI
+1688 AFTSVDFNSVI

-1713 DSYGERYDGV
+1713 DSFGERYDGV
-1723 SENDGTF
+1723 SQADGTF
-1730 QKGAITYHYG
+1730 KKGAITYRYG

-1761 SSYKLT
+1761 SSYALT

-1772 IDFESV
+1772 INFAS
-1778 VDQSDLYANSK
+1778 VDQSGLYANSK

-1794 ANVVFGDNEK
+1794 ANAVFGDNEK

-1827 LFTDFTVGDNK
+1827 LFTDFTEGDNK

-1848 GEDSANYVLVGADGE
+1848 GEDSANYVLVGADE
-1863 VITVDKTKD
+1863 VVIDVVRTKD
-1872 RDKIKITGEALVI
+1872 GGTIKITGEALVI
-1885 EKRFFSITKVYDG
+1885 EKRFFTITKVYDG
-1898 TTTITKDNIVIDN
+1898 TATITEDNIVIDN
-1911 DCMLAGVEFDIAKP
+1911 DCMLAGVEFYIANP
-1925 ISFNSADVTNN
+1925 ISFNSANVTNN

-1943 VFPGITES
+1943 VFVGVDES

-1957 SAYDHI
+1957 SAYDYI

-1986 ALEDIVA
+1986 TLEDIVA
-1993 IDAVDRTYN
+1993 IDAVDRIYN

-2017 YGTDD
+2017 YGAGD

-2032 ANASSATVG
+2032 ANSSSATVG
-2041 TKSVTID
+2041 TKDVTVD
-2048 TVTVAGGN
+2048 TVTVTGGN
-2056 YKAGFTADELQAYA
+2056 YKAGFTAEQLTAYSG
-2070 NLDVEIS
+2070 LDVEIS

-2086 YDQDKQY
+2086 YDQNKQY
-2093 NGRDAQTLVKGSDIV
+2093 NGRENQALVKGSDVV

-2137 EFDTVDFTYTIDGA
+2137 DFDAVNFTYTVDGA

-2157 YSSGRVVKHNVSVSG
+2157 YSSGRVVKHNVLVSG
-2172 LSLTTTNPEALNNY
+2172 LSLTTTNRDALNNY

-2197 GEYKAQNVVLTEGTI
+2197 GEYKAQNVVLTEGAI
-2212 DDFECV
+2212 ADFECV
-2218 AVAPMARKVIKASNT
+2218 AVAPMARRVVTANNN
-2233 ITVKPKVYDGTR
+2233 ITVEAKVYDGTR
-2245 TADAEA
+2245 TAYAKA
-2251 NDMSA
+2251 NDMSG
-2256 LGVLPADADHI
+2256 LGVLAADADHI
-2267 KLKFDATFE
+2267 RLKFDATFE

-2321 PAPMLVSFNVGEKVY
+2321 PAPMLVSANVGEKVY

-2344 GKIKYDFDGMY
+2344 SKIKYTLTGKY
-2355 AEETDSYAVNVLAAH
+2355 AEETDSYSVNVLAAH
-2370 YIDANVYDDEGDIDG
+2370 YLDANVYDGEGVIDG

-2404 NYYPVFASSEEIA
+2404 NYYPVFASSVEIV
-2417 GLEQIPALG
+2417 GLDQIPALG
-2426 ALPEED
+2426 ALPATD

-2441 PIATEQMYVLTAT
+2441 PIATEQMYVLTAV

-2471 YTRAGKTY
+2471 YTRAGKIY

-2489 GHSKVAINVDDSAVG
+2489 GHSTVAVNVDESAVG

-2532 VFGGELGTDYQIG
+2532 VFGGVLGTDYQIG
-2545 TAGGFIGADNTK
+2545 TAGGFIGTDNTK

-2581 VFGDGALIG
+2581 VFGEGALIG

-2646 TEVTVVDGRGYVGY
+2646 TEVTVVDGRGYVEY
-2660 VDGLTHAL
+2660 IDDLTHAL
-2668 GYDDFWTALTADE
+2668 GYDDFWTALSADE
-2681 QNALRYNLVEGAMVQ
+2681 QNALRYNLVDGAMVQ
-2696 AADGAYVILSDKIST
+2696 ANDGAYVILSDKIST

-2731 LGGSATNYALIPS
+2731 VGGSATNYAFIPS
-2744 YTLEDGS
+2744 YTSVDGS

-2765 RGDGEY
+2765 RGSDEY
-2771 SYYADYL
+2771 SYKTDYL

-2799 ITVKE
+2799 ISVISE
-2804 GAVKFMLR
+2804 NAVKFVFFNGTDFVDMTADAR
-2812 DKENVLKELKTE
+2812 PSDKLEEGQYYAVAIDTAC
-2824 NGLLSSE
+2824 
-2831 VLPNVFNEKD
+2831 
-2841 QLDGGEYIVLLDATK
+2841 LDAQ
-2856 FESYNYDIV
+2856 NYTFV
-2865 IGTEAKLL
+2865 LGAEAKLL
-2873 ISVSKPDDIVD
+2873 ISIPELTGITVKDTTVTYDGNAQDGKLLVTGALSGVEK
-2884 REIKVEYN
+2884 EIKF
-2892 GEEHSEILHEA
+2892 
-2903 YAGAS
+2903 YAGDVVA
-2908 DIKLYLGDVE
+2908 DEYLVTE
-2918 VQEIKN
+2918 VKN
-2924 AGTYTVVATFEV
+2924 AGTYTVVATFTKPIGE
-2936 TYGNK
+2936 
-2941 YTVAYTRERNF
+2941 YTQSTTITRTMT
-2952 VVNKSNIDSTI
+2952 VNKTSMEVAPELGGFD
-2963 SIKDLY
+2963 Y
-2969 YCDDDFADLLKDKI
+2969 HEYDFADDIEDAVTSTLAGVAEDDVDTVIDNLEIIVYKVGAKGNDEVSKVEDAGAYVVEVIYTAPTTVATEKDAILASYNNYKATFNFKVSQAPITVTI
-2983 LESLMIP
+2983 LEDKCRS
-2990 VEADRETVENEINI
+2990 
-3004 AIYHNS
+3004 
-3010 VNVSE
+3010 
-3015 IENVGN
+3015 
-3021 YSFIITLG
+3021 
-3029 ENELTNY
+3029 
-3036 NGWSKEVSF
+3036 
-3045 KINPAPIV
+3045 
-3053 TTFDNS
+3053 
-3059 TNRFVAS
+3059 VAS
-3066 FDENGKLI
+3066 FDETGAFVL
-3074 IPDTIPIAFK
+3074 PETLTITFK
-3084 VEYAEIYLQFC
+3084 YDFTDAYKAKYGVDSDDLDAEKF
-3095 EEFGVTAP
+3095 
-3103 SIDISKMQ
+3103 Q
-3111 VQFSNNS
+3111 VQFASGDKKVAANK
-3118 SIAEVM
+3118 VM
-3124 TGSGLFEF
+3124 IGAGVYEF
-3132 DLVYLEKNPDGFGT
+3132 VIEYLEKGNTTLTDAG
-3146 GFKTKYTEREDGY
+3146 DGY
-3159 YVIEVGK
+3159 SSIEVG
-3166 DEYPLTDNPK
+3166 TGDNPATNVDGN
-3176 KYNASNDKWEYDVF
+3176 YRL
-3190 SSGYDI
+3190 SG
-3196 DGDKNNDYKK
+3196 N
-3206 GDKKPPIAVVNANY
+3206 
-3220 EFLMN
+3220 
-3225 SGHGGFNVSVLTL
+3225 HGAYTVSVLTL
-3238 GNEDFMIEYLDG
+3238 GNEDFMVEYLDG
-3250 VGIVASGVTLE
+3250 VGVVASGVSLK

-3315 GTVYVILYLYLEHDV
+3315 GTVYVTLYLYLEHDV

-3345 MLEDYTM
+3345 MLEDYTI

-3371 HLAKVEPAAIEAGF
+3371 HLAKVEPAVIEEGL
-3385 PQWAWYVIGG
+3385 PEWIWYAVGGG
-3395 GGGAIVLASV
+3395 GGGAVVLASGI
-3405 VTGVVVGKKKK
+3405 TGIVVGRKKKA
-3416 DKKKA
+3416 KKLA

-3532 PAPKAA
+3532 PVPKAA
-3538 PAPQPATPAP
+3538 PTPQPATPTP
-3548 KAEVPKTE
+3548 KAE
-3556 APKAETPKAPPVV
+3556 APKAEAPKA
-3569 GDKKPPV
+3569 PPV
-3576 VGQKPATPEAPK
+3576 VGQKPATPEVPK

>member
-1 MRSIKLNAI
+1 MRSIKQNAI

-27 MIFASPAS
+27 MIFASPAGNL
-35 EVINDVAYAAEEG
+35 VDGVAQADEEG
-48 TLVRAE
+48 TMVRAP
-54 GDHGELTADHFKFP
+54 GDHGELTADVIGFP
-68 YDLDAVKSDPNYSYG
+68 GNNGGTRSWSY
-83 TKTTW
+83 
-88 TFTETFDN
+88 TETFANTVFSADN
-96 FYFSTD
+96 LCGIKNSDTGSEFFID
-102 SVSMYKYQ
+102 S
-110 DSWATPKRE
+110 
-119 VVLTP
+119 
-124 GTGGFTFGFEGGA
+124 GTGGFSFGMREYSSYA
-137 TLGYQLFVV
+137 WQLFTV

-151 STFLTNLVSR
+151 SDFLTNLVTS
-161 HTGVTVKATASA
+161 HSDVTVKVTLTARIT
-173 HFDKTNG
+173 KNRG
-180 NNVGIKAM
+180 NNSGLKII
-188 ATDTMISGAEMATW
+188 ATDKMVDADKLSAEID
-202 TNGDSLNTE
+202 GQSLDKV
-211 RLGFDYDNSDGVR
+211 GFSYNSSEDV
-224 TSTTGTKGSEKYH
+224 TLTHSTTLT
-237 TDLNADN
+237 ADT
-244 PNLAI
+244 PNVAL
-249 AFAHGGDTQKPTC
+249 AFAAGGGVQFFGSGTTIN
-262 VISQIKITFT
+262 VSN
-272 ITLNKTADSASTVIN
+272 ITLKFDITLAENADSAATFIK

-296 VTGATPFRADNTND
+296 VTGATPFRADNTNN
-310 NTDWNFT
+310 NTPWNFT
-317 PSSSDITKNLEDTI
+317 PFSSDVTKNLEDII
-331 LTLYQ
+331 LDLYQ

-360 HYIDG
+360 YYVDG
-365 NTDYEYYKS
+365 HEYYKS
-374 VSSVYTDTYGYGR
+374 VNSVYTDTYGYGR
-387 KNSKGSKIVDQAS
+387 KNGDGSKNVTTATS
-400 NGYVLIGD
+400 
-408 GESYSGQRY
+408 
-417 SLVNGGYAEDDAGA
+417 AT
-431 YKYDASKDTQ
+431 K

-453 KKIFYLYGAVKDNV
+453 QNIVYLYNV
-467 KSEAVASDLIKG
+467 TEG
-479 EDGIYRSALIKIM
+479 GQSALTEI
-492 ATDDDG
+492 TVPGDDG
-498 KDVVC
+498 NDVVC
-503 GWFRVTKTSR
+503 GWFRVTKTHR
-513 AEVYIETY
+513 AEVAIETY

-526 NFSVTVTDYG
+526 NFNVTVTDYG
-536 DKQITRAIKIS
+536 DKQITRAINVS
-547 GIDLHDPSA
+547 GIDLHDPSD
-556 METFTDDAKAYA
+556 METFIDDAKEYL
-568 LESSEF
+568 LESSQF
-574 ATKGGW
+574 TSVASW
-580 DALKW
+580 DTIKW
-585 HNLSTLAFD
+585 HNLSTFSFD
-594 FNEDETEAEAGHTPY
+594 FNEDLAEAEAGHSPY

-615 VKSDTP
+615 VKADTP
-621 KQLTSA
+621 TELYSD
-627 NWTRDSLMMRM
+627 NWTRDSLLMRM
-638 PFAINNLTF
+638 PFAVNGLSF
-647 SYDFETGYA
+647 VYDFETGYA
-656 NPIYTNGEVLYG
+656 NPIYKNGALQYG

-697 FDSAT
+697 FDPAK
-702 NVVSYYVKVDY
+702 NVISYYVKVDY

-721 KSAGENDLANTDWAA
+721 KSAGENALANIDWAA

-758 NYIDSE
+758 NYIDVNE
-764 GEEATANIFVKDG
+764 NELTANVFVKDG
-777 AIIGGNGNTFV
+777 AIIDGTGNTFV
-788 LNEDS
+788 LNEGT
-793 RGKEVTV
+793 GKEVTV
-800 TYALDG
+800 TYTIDG

-819 PEKTEQGNDIY
+819 PETTEQGNDIY

-838 FDIATGVDLGAENL
+838 FDIATGVDLDAENL
-852 ITYTYK
+852 ITYTDK
-858 GKDNEYQSGVYVRVD
+858 GTDNEYQSGVYVRVD
-873 RNAPVAPNLMNRDEL
+873 RNAPVTPNLMNRDEL

-898 FDKNIIPEIGD
+898 FEIPEIGD

-923 DFMDELAA
+923 DFVDELAA
-931 EFGSQ
+931 EFGGQ
-936 IKVYYAMKNVTSD
+936 IKVYYAMKNVTSV
-949 ADFTT
+949 ADFTA
-954 GAGSIKDFVDKFD
+954 GADGSIQAFVDAFG

-984 TAEGLG
+984 TADGLG
-990 DLNDLDLALNRAL
+990 DLNALDLALN
-1003 DSEKELGSG
+1003 SELGSG

-1019 MVDQAGNRSA
+1019 MVDQAGNRSE

-1044 TGHIDNGIFTSQTDV
+1044 TGHIDNGIFTTQTDV

-1072 GQSAVIDYAIDE
+1072 GQNAVIDYAIDD

-1094 VNSGNEE
+1094 VNSG
-1101 GLFSLWETKDPTSKN
+1101 GADLFPLWITDDPTSKD
-1116 ISFEEAPITVDGTT
+1116 ISFEQAPITVDGTT

-1146 TQDGGV
+1146 TQAGGV

-1161 LIDIEVLNNSVYYEG
+1161 YIDIEVLNNSVYYEG
-1176 APTTVPYII
+1176 APTTVPYTI
-1185 SNEDAI
+1185 SNEDA
-1191 PFIEYKFKGTD
+1191 
-1202 GEGNPVEFATNDRPV
+1202 VEFIKYNFEGFEENVRPT
-1217 DVGTYTFT
+1217 DVGEYVFT
-1225 MGIKTDHY
+1225 MHIDNDSY
-1233 ITDEADEMDYYIN
+1233 ITDAPAPMNYYIN

-1257 TGVYGDPQVFGYTV
+1257 TGVYGDAQEFGYTV
-1271 SGLVGNDL
+1271 SGLVGKDL
-1279 DAWNAEEYTFAPESG
+1279 EAWDAVNYTFAPESG
-1294 LSLPHPDVW
+1294 LSLPLPSVW
-1303 ILLGGEKLNEDN
+1303 ILLGGKNLNQDN
-1315 WADKNVGAYKL
+1315 CAGKDVGSYKL
-1326 SFDTTVSK
+1326 SFDTLVSN
-1334 GALSDNYELPVLVEA
+1334 GALSDNYEIPVLVEA
-1349 KHTITQREIVVSVVS
+1349 KHVITQREIVVSAVS
-1364 STKTYGDNDGA
+1364 SSKTYGDNDSA

-1382 TTLPAGVNADNITS
+1382 TTLPASVSASNITS
-1396 VIKNATDVSDS
+1396 VIKNATVVS
-1407 SADDVITMTGEG
+1407 SAGDVITMTGDG

-1436 SASSFDTDSNYKIV
+1436 STSSFDTDSNYKVV
-1450 IDTEGKAFTITKRTV
+1450 IDIEGKAFTITKRTV
-1465 TVTPYEE
+1465 TVTP
-1472 QNEKQNFVYTEEGAY
+1472 NSGQNFVFTDEGAY
-1487 DVVYTLDD
+1487 DVVYSLDD
-1495 YRYADALTVVWSFTQ
+1495 YRYADALTAVWSFTQ
-1510 DGEPSTVLG
+1510 NGDPSTALG

-1537 VDFVLTE
+1537 VDFALTE
-1544 GKKIIVKKALP
+1544 GVTIIVKKAIP
-1555 ELKSIVIV
+1555 ESKSIVIV

-1575 KEDLDPVT
+1575 SKALDTVV
-1583 ITAKDNKGFSLTV
+1583 ITAGDNAGFSLTV

-1603 DYSIVFTPTISGSD
+1603 GYRIEFTPTISGSD

-1626 PLSVKV
+1626 ALAVKV
-1632 YDKDGNMIS
+1632 YDADSNVVSG
-1641 DYNTLVESYEMSITP
+1641 YNTLVESYEMSITP

-1663 KFTSTDKVYGD
+1663 TFTSTDKVYGD

-1688 PFKSVDFNSVI
+1688 PFTSVDFNSVI

-1713 DSYGERYDGV
+1713 DSFGERYDGV
-1723 SENDGTF
+1723 SQADGTF
-1730 QKGAITYHYG
+1730 QKGAITYRYG

-1761 SSYKLT
+1761 SAYALT

-1772 IDFESV
+1772 INFAS
-1778 VDQSDLYANSK
+1778 VDQSGLYANSK

-1794 ANVVFGDNEK
+1794 ANAVFGDSEK

-1827 LFTDFTVGDNK
+1827 LFTDFTEGDNK

-1848 GEDSANYVLVGADGE
+1848 GEDSANYVLVGADE
-1863 VITVDKTKD
+1863 VVIDVVRTKD
-1872 RDKIKITGEALVI
+1872 GGTIKITGEALVI
-1885 EKRFFSITKVYDG
+1885 EKRFFTITKVYDG
-1898 TTTITKDNIVIDN
+1898 TATITEDNIVIDN
-1911 DCMLAGVEFDIAKP
+1911 DCMLAGVEFYIANP
-1925 ISFNSADVTNN
+1925 ISFNSANVTNN

-1943 VFPGITES
+1943 VFVGVDES

-1957 SAYDHI
+1957 SAYEYI

-1977 PGTITQREI
+1977 PGTITQKEI

-2017 YGTDD
+2017 YGAGD

-2032 ANASSATVG
+2032 ANSSSATVG
-2041 TKSVTID
+2041 TKDVTVD

-2056 YKAGFTADELQAYA
+2056 YKAGFTAEQLTAYA
-2070 NLDVEIS
+2070 GLDVEIS

-2086 YDQDKQY
+2086 YDQNKQY
-2093 NGRDAQTLVKGSDIV
+2093 NGRENQALVKGSDVV

-2124 ATTWAD
+2124 AITWAD

-2137 EFDTVDFTYTIDGA
+2137 DFDAVNFTYTIDGA

-2157 YSSGRVVKHNVSVSG
+2157 YSSGRVVKHNVLVSG
-2172 LSLTTTNPEALNNY
+2172 LSLTTTNAESLNNY

-2191 VWDSEA
+2191 VWDGEA
-2197 GEYKAQNVVLTEGTI
+2197 GEYKSQNVVLTEGAI
-2212 DDFECV
+2212 GDFECV
-2218 AVAPMARKVIKASNT
+2218 AVAPMARRVVTANNN
-2233 ITVKPKVYDGTR
+2233 ITVEAKVYDGTR
-2245 TADAEA
+2245 TAYAKA
-2251 NDMSA
+2251 NDMSG
-2256 LGVLPADADHI
+2256 LGVLAADADHI
-2267 KLKFDATFE
+2267 TLKFDATFE

-2289 IGFENVDAE
+2289 IGFENIDAE

-2321 PAPMLVSFNVGEKVY
+2321 PAPMLVSANVGEKVY

-2344 GKIKYDFDGMY
+2344 GKIKYTLTGKY
-2355 AEETDSYAVNVLAAH
+2355 AEETDSYSVNVLAAH
-2370 YIDANVYDDEGDIDG
+2370 YLDANVYDGEGVIDG

-2404 NYYPVFASSEEIA
+2404 NYYPVFASSVEIV

-2426 ALPEED
+2426 ALPATD
-2432 GEGNPIYYY
+2432 DEGNPIYYY

-2471 YTRAGKTY
+2471 YTRAGKIY

-2489 GHSKVAINVDDSAVG
+2489 GHSTVAVNVDESAVG

-2532 VFGGELGTDYQIG
+2532 VFGGVLGTDYQIG

-2622 NDITATYGDDP
+2622 NDITATYGDAP

-2646 TEVTVVDGRGYVGY
+2646 TEVTVVDGRGYVEY
-2660 VDGLTHAL
+2660 VDELTHAL
-2668 GYDDFWTALTADE
+2668 GYDDFWTALSLDE
-2681 QNALRYNLVEGAMVQ
+2681 QNALRYNLVDGAMVQ

-2731 LGGSATNYALIPS
+2731 VGGSATNYAFIPS
-2744 YTLEDGS
+2744 YTSVDGS

-2765 RGDGEY
+2765 RGSDEY
-2771 SYYADYL
+2771 SYKTDYL

-2799 ITVKE
+2799 ISVISE
-2804 GAVKFMLR
+2804 NAVKFVFFNGTDYVDMPTDAR
-2812 DKENVLKELKTE
+2812 PNDKLEEGQYYAVAIDTAA
-2824 NGLLSSE
+2824 
-2831 VLPNVFNEKD
+2831 
-2841 QLDGGEYIVLLDATK
+2841 LDAQ
-2856 FESYNYDIV
+2856 NYTFV
-2865 IGTEAKLL
+2865 LGAEAKLL
-2873 ISVSKPDDIVD
+2873 ISIPELTGITVKDTTVTYDGTAQ
-2884 REIKVEYN
+2884 N
-2892 GEEHSEILHEA
+2892 GKLSVT
-2903 YAGAS
+2903 GALSGVTS
-2908 DIKLYLGDVE
+2908 DIKFYAGDVVADEYLVTE
-2918 VQEIKN
+2918 VKN
-2924 AGTYTVVATFEV
+2924 AGTYTVVATFTKPIGE
-2936 TYGNK
+2936 
-2941 YTVAYTRERNF
+2941 YTQSTTITRTMT
-2952 VVNKSNIDSTI
+2952 VNKTSMEVAPELGGFD
-2963 SIKDLY
+2963 Y
-2969 YCDDDFADLLKDKI
+2969 HEYDFADDIEDAVTSTLAGVAGADVNTVIDNLEIIIYKVGAKGNDEVSKVEDAGAYVVEVIYTAPTTVATEKDAILANYNNYKATFNFKVSQAPITVTI
-2983 LESLMIP
+2983 LEDKCRS
-2990 VEADRETVENEINI
+2990 
-3004 AIYHNS
+3004 
-3010 VNVSE
+3010 
-3015 IENVGN
+3015 
-3021 YSFIITLG
+3021 
-3029 ENELTNY
+3029 
-3036 NGWSKEVSF
+3036 
-3045 KINPAPIV
+3045 
-3053 TTFDNS
+3053 
-3059 TNRFVAS
+3059 VAS
-3066 FDENGKLI
+3066 FDETGAFVL
-3074 IPDTIPIAFK
+3074 PETLTITFK
-3084 VEYAEIYLQFC
+3084 YDFADAYKAKY
-3095 EEFGVTAP
+3095 GVDSDDLDA
-3103 SIDISKMQ
+3103 KNFQ
-3111 VQFSNNS
+3111 VQFTSGDKKVAANK
-3118 SIAEVM
+3118 VM
-3124 TGSGLFEF
+3124 TGAGAYEF
-3132 DLVYLEKNPDGFGT
+3132 VIEYLEKGNTTLTDAG
-3146 GFKTKYTEREDGY
+3146 DGY
-3159 YVIEVGK
+3159 SSIQLGVG
-3166 DEYPLTDNPK
+3166 ENPATNVDGN
-3176 KYNASNDKWEYDVF
+3176 YRL
-3190 SSGYDI
+3190 SG
-3196 DGDKNNDYKK
+3196 
-3206 GDKKPPIAVVNANY
+3206 NY
-3220 EFLMN
+3220 
-3225 SGHGGFNVSVLTL
+3225 GAYTVSVLTL

-3250 VGIVASGVTLE
+3250 VGVVASGVSLK

-3315 GTVYVILYLYLEHDV
+3315 GTVYVTLYLYLEHDV

-3371 HLAKVEPAAIEAGF
+3371 HLAKVEPAVIEEGL
-3385 PQWAWYVIGG
+3385 PEWIWYAVGG
-3395 GGGAIVLASV
+3395 GGGAVVLASV
-3405 VTGVVVGKKKK
+3405 ITGVVVGKKKK
-3416 DKKKA
+3416 AKKS

-3442 EAKPEEPKKEEVK
+3442 ETKPEEPKKEEVK

-3532 PAPKAA
+3532 PAPQPAPAPKAA
-3538 PAPQPATPAP
+3538 PAPQPTTPAP
-3548 KAEVPKTE
+3548 KAE
-3556 APKAETPKAPPVV
+3556 APKAEAPKAPPVV

>member
-27 MIFASPAS
+27 MIFASPVS
-35 EVINDVAYAAEEG
+35 EVINDVAYAAEDEEG
-48 TLVRAE
+48 TMVRAT
-54 GDHGELTADHFKFP
+54 GDSGELTVEKFGFP
-68 YDLDAVKSDPNYSYG
+68 GNDSSKRV
-83 TKTTW
+83 W
-88 TFTETFDN
+88 TYNETFAN
-96 FYFSTD
+96 FTFSTD
-102 SVSMYKYQ
+102 SLSGHYHKDGGSLIAAADMYVENYRQ
-110 DSWATPKRE
+110 DGKNGFKMGIKSHQI
-119 VVLTP
+119 
-124 GTGGFTFGFEGGA
+124 GGFQMFA
-137 TLGYQLFVV
+137 A

-151 STFLTNLVSR
+151 SSFLTDLIAS
-161 HTGVTVKATASA
+161 HTGATVTAEVRVNI
-173 HFDKTNG
+173 DKNNG
-180 NNVGIKAM
+180 NNVGVNAM
-188 ATDTMISGAEMATW
+188 GTKSMVSGDNISTLLDGASLSKENGFTISKDG
-202 TNGDSLNTE
+202 NGD
-211 RLGFDYDNSDGVR
+211 YV
-224 TSTTGTKGSEKYH
+224 STTGTQY
-237 TDLNADN
+237 NAALSPSA

-249 AFAHGGDTQKPTC
+249 VFAHGGGNTTASS
-262 VISQIKITFT
+262 IIYNIRIKFT
-272 ITLNKTADSASTVIN
+272 ITLNETPDSVSTFIK
-287 DNEAPIIAG
+287 DGEAPIIVG
-296 VTGATPFRADNTND
+296 VTGATPLRADNTNN
-310 NTDWNFT
+310 NTPWNFT
-317 PSSSDITKNLEDTI
+317 PSSSDITKNVEDTI
-331 LTLYQ
+331 LDLYQ
-336 NNVDY
+336 NNKDY
-341 IDSKNNAYHN
+341 VDSKNNAYHN

-360 HYIDG
+360 YYIDG
-365 NTDYEYYKS
+365 HEYYKS

-387 KNSKGSKIVDQAS
+387 KNSDGSKIVTTAT
-400 NGYVLIGD
+400 N
-408 GESYSGQRY
+408 
-417 SLVNGGYAEDDAGA
+417 AT
-431 YKYDASKDTQ
+431 K

-453 KKIFYLYGAVKDNV
+453 QNIVYLYNV
-467 KSEAVASDLIKG
+467 AEG
-479 EDGIYRSALIKIM
+479 GQSALTAITIPG
-492 ATDDDG
+492 DDG
-498 KDVVC
+498 NDVVC
-503 GWFRVTKTSR
+503 GWFRVTKTHR
-513 AEVYIETY
+513 AEVAIETY

-536 DKQITRAIKIS
+536 DKQITRAINIS
-547 GIDLHDPSA
+547 GIDLHDPSD
-556 METFTDDAKAYA
+556 METFIDDAKEYL
-568 LESSEF
+568 LESSQF
-574 ATKGGW
+574 ASVASW
-580 DALKW
+580 DTIKW

-594 FNEDETEAEAGHTPY
+594 FNEDLAETEAGHSPY

-621 KQLTSA
+621 TELFSDS
-627 NWTRDSLMMRM
+627 WTRDSLKMRM
-638 PFAINNLTF
+638 PFAVGGLSF
-647 SYDFETGYA
+647 VYDFETGYA
-656 NPIYTNGEVLYG
+656 NPTYKNGEVLYG

-674 MGTNATGAGYY
+674 TGTNATGAGYY

-697 FDSAT
+697 FDPAR
-702 NVVSYYVKVDY
+702 NVISYYVKVDY
-713 DKATHTLE
+713 DVATHTLE
-721 KSAGENDLANTDWAA
+721 KSAGGNALANTDWAA

-758 NYIDSE
+758 NYIDVNE
-764 GEEATANIFVKDG
+764 NELTANVFVKDG
-777 AIIGGNGNTFV
+777 EIIDGTGNTFV
-788 LNEDS
+788 LNEGT
-793 RGKEVTV
+793 GKEVTV

-806 SGKAIWTVTFGAV
+806 SGKAVWTVTFGAV
-819 PEKTEQGNDIY
+819 PETTEQGNDIY

-838 FDIATGVDLGAENL
+838 FDIATGVDLSAENL
-852 ITYTYK
+852 ITYTDK
-858 GKDNEYQSGVYVRVD
+858 GTDNEYQSGVYVRVD
-873 RNAPVAPNLMNRDEL
+873 RNAPVTPNLMNRDEL

-898 FDKNIIPEIGD
+898 FEIPEIGD

-923 DFMDELAA
+923 DFVDELAA
-931 EFGSQ
+931 EFGGQ
-936 IKVYYAMKNVTSD
+936 IKVYYAMKNVTSV

-954 GAGSIKDFVDKFD
+954 GAGGKTSIQDFVDAYG

-984 TAEGLG
+984 TADGLG
-990 DLNDLDLALNRAL
+990 DLNDLDLALNN
-1003 DSEKELGSG
+1003 ELGSG

-1044 TGHIDNGIFTSQTDV
+1044 TGHIDNGIFTTQTDV

-1072 GQSAVIDYAIDE
+1072 GQNAVIDYAIDD

-1094 VNSGNEE
+1094 VNSG
-1101 GLFSLWETKDPTSKN
+1101 GADLFPLWITEDPTSKD
-1116 ISFEEAPITVDGTT
+1116 ISFEQAPITVDGTT

-1146 TQDGGV
+1146 TQAGGV

-1161 LIDIEVLNNSVYYEG
+1161 YIDIEVLNNSVYYEG
-1176 APTTVPYII
+1176 APTTVPYTI
-1185 SNEDAI
+1185 SNEDA
-1191 PFIEYKFKGTD
+1191 
-1202 GEGNPVEFATNDRPV
+1202 VEFIKYNFEGFAENVRPT
-1217 DVGTYTFT
+1217 DVGEYSFT
-1225 MGIKTDHY
+1225 MHIDNDSY
-1233 ITDEADEMDYYIN
+1233 ITDAPAPMNYYIN

-1257 TGVYGDPQVFGYTV
+1257 TGVYGDGQEFGYTV
-1271 SGLVGNDL
+1271 SGLVGKDL
-1279 DAWNAEEYTFAPESG
+1279 EAWDAVNYTFAPESG
-1294 LSLPHPDVW
+1294 LSLPLPSVW
-1303 ILLGGEKLNEDN
+1303 ILLGGKNLNQDN
-1315 WADKNVGAYKL
+1315 CAGKDVGSYKL
-1326 SFDTTVSK
+1326 SFDTLVSN

-1349 KHTITQREIVVSVVS
+1349 KHVITQREIVVTAVS
-1364 STKTYGDNDGA
+1364 SNKVYGDNDSA

-1382 TTLPAGVNADNITS
+1382 TTLPASVSASNITS
-1396 VIKNATDVSDS
+1396 VIKNATVVS
-1407 SADDVITMTGEG
+1407 SAGDVITMTGEG

-1436 SASSFDTDSNYKIV
+1436 STSSFDTDSNYKVV
-1450 IDTEGKAFTITKRTV
+1450 IDIEGKAFTITKRTV
-1465 TVTPYEE
+1465 TVTP
-1472 QNEKQNFVYTEEGAY
+1472 NSGQNFVFTEEGAY
-1487 DVVYTLDD
+1487 DVVYSLDD
-1495 YRYADALTVVWSFTQ
+1495 YRYADALTAVWSFTQ
-1510 DGEPSTVLG
+1510 NGDPSTALG

-1537 VDFVLTE
+1537 VDFALTE
-1544 GKKIIVKKALP
+1544 GVTIIVKKALP
-1555 ELKSIVIV
+1555 EAKSIVIV

-1575 KEDLDPVT
+1575 SKALDSVV
-1583 ITAKDNKGFSLTV
+1583 ITAGDNAGFSLTV

-1603 DYSIVFTPTISGSD
+1603 GYRIEFTPTISGSD
-1617 VGNYVINVD
+1617 VGNYVVTVD
-1626 PLSVKV
+1626 ALAVKV
-1632 YDKDGNMIS
+1632 YDADSNVIS
-1641 DYNTLVESYEMSITP
+1641 GYNTLVESYEMSITP

-1663 KFTSTDKVYGD
+1663 TFTSTDKVYGD

-1688 PFKSVDFNSVI
+1688 PFTSVDFNSVI

-1713 DSYGERYDGV
+1713 DSFGERYDGV
-1723 SENDGTF
+1723 SQADGTF
-1730 QKGAITYHYG
+1730 RKGAITCRYG

-1761 SSYKLT
+1761 SAYALT

-1772 IDFESV
+1772 INFAS
-1778 VDQSDLYANSK
+1778 VDQSGLYANSK

-1794 ANVVFGDNEK
+1794 ANAVFGDNEK

-1809 VSNQLVSIEDD
+1809 ISNQLVTIEDD

-1827 LFTDFTVGDNK
+1827 LFTDFTEGDNK

-1848 GEDSANYVLVGADGE
+1848 GEDSANYVLVGADE
-1863 VITVDKTKD
+1863 VVIDVVRTKD
-1872 RDKIKITGEALVI
+1872 GGTIKITGEALVI
-1885 EKRFFSITKVYDG
+1885 EKRFFTITKVYDG
-1898 TTTITKDNIVIDN
+1898 TATITEDNIVIDN
-1911 DCMLAGVEFDIAKP
+1911 DCMLAGVEFYIANP
-1925 ISFNSADVTNN
+1925 ISFNSANVTNN

-1943 VFPGITES
+1943 VFVGVDES
-1951 TFTYDD
+1951 TFAYDD
-1957 SAYDHI
+1957 SAYDYI
-1963 SFITEGLRLSLSLV
+1963 SFIAEGLRLSLSLV

-2010 VTLKDSV
+2010 VTLNDSV
-2017 YGTDD
+2017 YGAGD

-2032 ANASSATVG
+2032 ANSSSATVG
-2041 TKSVTID
+2041 TKDVTVD

-2056 YKAGFTADELQAYA
+2056 YKAGFTAVELTAYA
-2070 NLDVEIS
+2070 DLDVEIS

-2086 YDQDKQY
+2086 YDQNKQY
-2093 NGRDAQTLVKGSDIV
+2093 NGRENQALVKGSDVV

-2137 EFDTVDFTYTIDGA
+2137 DFDAVNFTYTIDGA

-2157 YSSGRVVKHNVSVSG
+2157 YSSGRVVKHNVLVSG
-2172 LSLTTTNPEALNNY
+2172 LNLTTTNPEALNNY

-2197 GEYKAQNVVLTEGTI
+2197 GEYKAQNVVLAEGAI
-2212 DDFECV
+2212 GDFECV
-2218 AVAPMARKVIKASNT
+2218 AVAPMARRVVTANNN
-2233 ITVKPKVYDGTR
+2233 ITVEAKVYDGTR
-2245 TADAEA
+2245 TAYAKA
-2251 NDMSA
+2251 NDMSG
-2256 LGVLPADADHI
+2256 LGVLAADADHI
-2267 KLKFDATFE
+2267 RLKFDATFE

-2321 PAPMLVSFNVGEKVY
+2321 PAPMLVSANVGEKVY

-2344 GKIKYDFDGMY
+2344 SKIKYTLTGKY
-2355 AEETDSYAVNVLAAH
+2355 AEETDSYSVNVLAAH
-2370 YIDANVYDDEGDIDG
+2370 YLDANVYDGEGVIDG

-2404 NYYPVFASSEEIA
+2404 NYYPVFASSVEIV

-2426 ALPEED
+2426 ALPAED

-2441 PIATEQMYVLTAT
+2441 PIATEQMYVLTRA

-2489 GHSKVAINVDDSAVG
+2489 GHSTVAVNVDESAVG

-2532 VFGGELGTDYQIG
+2532 VFGGVLGTDYQIS
-2545 TAGGFIGADNTK
+2545 TAGGFIGTDNTK

-2581 VFGDGALIG
+2581 VFGDGALSG
-2590 TPGDY
+2590 TSGDY

-2646 TEVTVVDGRGYVGY
+2646 TEVTVVDGRGYVEY
-2660 VDGLTHAL
+2660 VDELTHAL
-2668 GYDDFWTALTADE
+2668 EYNDFWTALSADE
-2681 QNALRYNLVEGAMVQ
+2681 QNALRYNLVNGAMVQ
-2696 AADGAYVILSDKIST
+2696 ATDGTYVILSDKIVT

-2720 QTVVGTYKATL
+2720 QTVVGTYRATL
-2731 LGGSATNYALIPS
+2731 EGGSATNYALTPDYS
-2744 YTLEDGS
+2744 LPEGS

-2765 RGDGEY
+2765 RGSDEY
-2771 SYYADYL
+2771 SYKADYL

-2799 ITVKE
+2799 ISVISE
-2804 GAVKFMLR
+2804 NAVKFVFFNGTDFVDMPDDAR
-2812 DKENVLKELKTE
+2812 PNDKLEAGQYYAVAIDTAC
-2824 NGLLSSE
+2824 
-2831 VLPNVFNEKD
+2831 
-2841 QLDGGEYIVLLDATK
+2841 LDAQ
-2856 FESYNYDIV
+2856 NYTFV
-2865 IGTEAKLL
+2865 LGAGAKLL
-2873 ISVSKPDDIVD
+2873 ISIPELTGITVKDTTVTYDGNAQ
-2884 REIKVEYN
+2884 N
-2892 GEEHSEILHEA
+2892 GKLSVT
-2903 YAGAS
+2903 GALSDVTS
-2908 DIKLYLGDVE
+2908 DIKFYAGDVVADEYLVTE
-2918 VQEIKN
+2918 VKN
-2924 AGTYTVVATFEV
+2924 AGTYTVVATF
-2936 TYGNK
+2936 TKPIGD
-2941 YTVAYTRERNF
+2941 YTQSTTITRTMT
-2952 VVNKSNIDSTI
+2952 VNKTSMEVAPELGGFD
-2963 SIKDLY
+2963 Y
-2969 YCDDDFADLLKDKI
+2969 HEYDFADDIEDAVTSTLAGVAGADVNTVIDNLEIIIYKVGAKGNDEVSKVEDAGAYVVEVIYTAPEAPADATETVLANYNNYKATFNFKVSQAPVTVTI
-2983 LESLMIP
+2983 LEDKCRS
-2990 VEADRETVENEINI
+2990 
-3004 AIYHNS
+3004 
-3010 VNVSE
+3010 
-3015 IENVGN
+3015 
-3021 YSFIITLG
+3021 
-3029 ENELTNY
+3029 
-3036 NGWSKEVSF
+3036 
-3045 KINPAPIV
+3045 
-3053 TTFDNS
+3053 
-3059 TNRFVAS
+3059 VAS
-3066 FDENGKLI
+3066 FDETGAFVL
-3074 IPDTIPIAFK
+3074 PETLTITFK
-3084 VEYAEIYLQFC
+3084 YDFAEAYKAKY
-3095 EEFGVTAP
+3095 GVDSDDLDAE
-3103 SIDISKMQ
+3103 KFQ
-3111 VQFSNNS
+3111 VQFTSGDKKVS
-3118 SIAEVM
+3118 ADKVM
-3124 TGSGLFEF
+3124 TGAGAYEF
-3132 DLVYLEKNPDGFGT
+3132 VIEYLEKSGS
-3146 GFKTKYTEREDGY
+3146 KVAAAEDGY
-3159 YVIEVGK
+3159 TSIEVGV
-3166 DEYPLTDNPK
+3166 TDSPAKSADGN
-3176 KYNASNDKWEYDVF
+3176 YRL
-3190 SSGYDI
+3190 SG
-3196 DGDKNNDYKK
+3196 
-3206 GDKKPPIAVVNANY
+3206 NY
-3220 EFLMN
+3220 
-3225 SGHGGFNVSVLTL
+3225 GAYTVSVLTL

-3250 VGIVASGVTLE
+3250 VGVVASGISLKVE
-3261 VQELTEWVE
+3261 ELTEWVE
-3270 SDEMYNYFMDID
+3270 SDEMYTYFMVID
-3282 TFTPY
+3282 TFTPS

-3301 HLRMMQNKNVVQPN
+3301 HLRMMQNKNIVQPN
-3315 GTVYVILYLYLEHDV
+3315 GTVYVTLYLYLEHDV

-3371 HLAKVEPAAIEAGF
+3371 HLAKVEPAVVEEGLPEWI
-3385 PQWAWYVIGG
+3385 WYAVGGG
-3395 GGGAIVLASV
+3395 GGGAVALASV

-3416 DKKKA
+3416 AKKTA

-3477 PKAEPTPEPAP
+3477 PKAEPTPEPTPEPAP

-3532 PAPKAA
+3532 PAP
-3538 PAPQPATPAP
+3538 QPTTPAP
-3548 KAEVPKTE
+3548 KAE
-3556 APKAETPKAPPVV
+3556 APKA
-3569 GDKKPPV
+3569 PPV

-3588 ADAPKAPP
+3588 TADAPKAPP

>member
-35 EVINDVAYAAEEG
+35 EVINDVAYAADDEG
-48 TLVRAE
+48 TMTWAT
-54 GDHGELTADHFKFP
+54 GDSGELTADLFGFP
-68 YDLDAVKSDPNYSYG
+68 GNDGSVRSWSKP
-83 TKTTW
+83 
-88 TFTETFDN
+88 ETFANTTFSLANVNTYTSRDDN
-96 FYFSTD
+96 SVAFTD
-102 SVSMYKYQ
+102 
-110 DSWATPKRE
+110 
-119 VVLTP
+119 
-124 GTGGFTFGFEGGA
+124 GNGGFTFGLASRAKGS
-137 TLGYQLFVV
+137 YQAFVV

-151 STFLTNLVSR
+151 SSFLLDIARNHTNARL
-161 HTGVTVKATASA
+161 TVTLSA
-173 HFDKTNG
+173 DFSKTRGDKT
-180 NNVGIKAM
+180 GIAALARSKMMEADEM
-188 ATDTMISGAEMATW
+188 STLTGGDGLDSVEGISASGS
-202 TNGDSLNTE
+202 DSGHLENTVT
-211 RLGFDYDNSDGVR
+211 L
-224 TSTTGTKGSEKYH
+224 TK
-237 TDLNADN
+237 DN
-244 PNLAI
+244 PYLSL
-249 AFAHGGDTQKPTC
+249 AFAFGGGYQVVGTSPPHRTF
-262 VISQIKITFT
+262 SNIKLVFT
-272 ITLNKTADSASTVIN
+272 ISLDENADSASTYIK
-287 DNEAPIIAG
+287 DGEAPIIAG
-296 VTGATPFRADNTND
+296 VTGATPLRADNTNN
-310 NTDWNFT
+310 NTPWNFT

-331 LTLYQ
+331 LALYQ
-336 NNVDY
+336 NNKDY
-341 IDSKNNAYHN
+341 VDSKNNAYHN

-360 HYIDG
+360 YYVDG
-365 NTDYEYYKS
+365 HEYYKS

-387 KNSKGSKIVDQAS
+387 KNGDGSKNVTTATS
-400 NGYVLIGD
+400 
-408 GESYSGQRY
+408 
-417 SLVNGGYAEDDAGA
+417 AT
-431 YKYDASKDTQ
+431 K

-453 KKIFYLYGAVKDNV
+453 QNIVNLYGIA
-467 KSEAVASDLIKG
+467 EG
-479 EDGIYRSALIKIM
+479 EKSALTEIKVPG
-492 ATDDDG
+492 DDG
-498 KDVVC
+498 NDVVC
-503 GWFRVTKTSR
+503 GWFRVTKNHR
-513 AEVYIETY
+513 AEVAIETY

-536 DKQITRAIKIS
+536 DKQITRAINVS
-547 GIDLHDPSA
+547 GIDLHDPSD
-556 METFTDDAKAYA
+556 METFIDDAKEYL
-568 LESSEF
+568 LESSQLTSV
-574 ATKGGW
+574 ASW
-580 DALKW
+580 DTIKW
-585 HNLSTLAFD
+585 HNLSTFSFD
-594 FNEDETEAEAGHTPY
+594 FNEDLAEAEAGHSPY

-615 VKSDTP
+615 VKADTP
-621 KQLTSA
+621 TELYSD

-638 PFAINNLTF
+638 PFAVNGLSF
-647 SYDFETGYA
+647 VYDFETGYA
-656 NPIYTNGEVLYG
+656 NPTYKNGDVLYG

-674 MGTNATGAGYY
+674 TGTNATGAGYY

-697 FDSAT
+697 FDPAK
-702 NVVSYYVKVDY
+702 NVISYYVKVDY
-713 DKATHTLE
+713 DEATHTLE
-721 KSAGENDLANTDWAA
+721 KSAGGNTLANTDWAA

-758 NYIDSE
+758 NYIDVNE
-764 GEEATANIFVKDG
+764 NELTANIFVKDG
-777 AIIGGNGNTFV
+777 MVIDGTGNTFV
-788 LNEDS
+788 LNEGT
-793 RGKEVTV
+793 GKEVTV

-806 SGKAIWTVTFGAV
+806 SGKATWTVTFGAV
-819 PEKTEQGNDIY
+819 PETTEQGNDIY

-838 FDIATGVDLGAENL
+838 FEIATGVDLDAENL
-852 ITYTYK
+852 ITYMDNGT
-858 GKDNEYQSGVYVRVD
+858 DNEYQSGVYVRVD
-873 RNAPVAPNLMNRDEL
+873 RNAPVTPNLMNRDEL

-898 FDKNIIPEIGD
+898 FEIPEIGD

-923 DFMDELAA
+923 DFVDELAA
-931 EFGSQ
+931 EFGGQ
-936 IKVYYAMKNVTSD
+936 IKVYYAMKNVTSV

-954 GAGSIKDFVDKFD
+954 GAGGKTSIQAFVDAFG

-990 DLNDLDLALNRAL
+990 DLNDLDLALNN
-1003 DSEKELGSG
+1003 ELGSG

-1019 MVDQAGNRSA
+1019 MVDQAGNRSE

-1072 GQSAVIDYAIDE
+1072 GQNAVIDYAIDD

-1094 VNSGNEE
+1094 VNSG
-1101 GLFSLWETKDPTSKN
+1101 GADLFPLWITEDPTSKD
-1116 ISFEEAPITVDGTT
+1116 ISFEQAPITVDGTT

-1146 TQDGGV
+1146 TQEGGV

-1161 LIDIEVLNNSVYYEG
+1161 YIDIEVLNNSVYYEG
-1176 APTTVPYII
+1176 APTTVPYTI
-1185 SNEDAI
+1185 SNEDA
-1191 PFIEYKFKGTD
+1191 
-1202 GEGNPVEFATNDRPV
+1202 VEFIKYNFEGFEENVRPT
-1217 DVGTYTFT
+1217 DVGEYVFT
-1225 MGIKTDHY
+1225 MHIDNDSY
-1233 ITDEADEMDYYIN
+1233 ITDAPAPMNYYIN

-1257 TGVYGDPQVFGYTV
+1257 TGVFGDAQEFGYTV
-1271 SGLVGNDL
+1271 SGLVGKDL
-1279 DAWNAEEYTFAPESG
+1279 AAWDAANYTFAPESG
-1294 LSLPHPDVW
+1294 LSLPLPSVW
-1303 ILLGGEKLNEDN
+1303 ILLGGKNLNQDN
-1315 WADKNVGAYKL
+1315 CAGKDVGSYKL
-1326 SFDTTVSK
+1326 SFDTLVSN
-1334 GALSDNYELPVLVEA
+1334 GALSDNYEIPVLVEA
-1349 KHTITQREIVVSVVS
+1349 KHTITQREIVVTAVS
-1364 STKTYGDNDGA
+1364 SNKVYGDNDSA

-1382 TTLPAGVNADNITS
+1382 TTLPASVSASNITS
-1396 VIKNATDVSDS
+1396 VIKNATVVS
-1407 SADDVITMTGEG
+1407 SAGDVITMTGDG

-1436 SASSFDTDSNYKIV
+1436 STSSFDTDSNYKVV
-1450 IDTEGKAFTITKRTV
+1450 IDIEGKAFTITKRTV
-1465 TVTPYEE
+1465 TVTP
-1472 QNEKQNFVYTEEGAY
+1472 NSGQNFVFTDEGAY
-1487 DVVYTLDD
+1487 DVVYSLDD
-1495 YRYADALTVVWSFTQ
+1495 YRYADALTAVWSFTQ
-1510 DGEPSTVLG
+1510 NGDPSTALG

-1537 VDFVLTE
+1537 VDFALTE
-1544 GKKIIVKKALP
+1544 GVTIIVKKALP
-1555 ELKSIVIV
+1555 EAKSIVIV

-1575 KEDLDPVT
+1575 SKALDTVV
-1583 ITAKDNKGFSLTV
+1583 ITAGDNAGFSLTV

-1603 DYSIVFTPTISGSD
+1603 GYRIEFTPTISGSD
-1617 VGNYVINVD
+1617 VGNYVITVD
-1626 PLSVKV
+1626 ALAVKV
-1632 YDKDGNMIS
+1632 YDADSNVIS
-1641 DYNTLVESYEMSITP
+1641 GYNTLVESYEMSITP

-1663 KFTSTDKVYGD
+1663 TFTSTDKVYGD

-1688 PFKSVDFNSVI
+1688 AFTSVDFNSVI
-1699 NGSFVRAIYNGADF
+1699 NGSFVRAIYNGAEF
-1713 DSYGERYDGV
+1713 DSFGERYDGV
-1723 SENDGTF
+1723 SQADGTF
-1730 QKGAITYHYG
+1730 QKGAITYRYG

-1761 SSYKLT
+1761 STYALT

-1772 IDFESV
+1772 INFAS
-1778 VDQSDLYANSK
+1778 VDQSGLYANSK

-1794 ANVVFGDNEK
+1794 ANAVFGDNEK

-1827 LFTDFTVGDNK
+1827 LFTDFTEGDNK

-1848 GEDSANYVLVGADGE
+1848 GEDSANYVLVGADE
-1863 VITVDKTKD
+1863 VVIDVVRTKD
-1872 RDKIKITGEALVI
+1872 GGTIKITGEALVI
-1885 EKRFFSITKVYDG
+1885 EKRFFTITKVYDG
-1898 TTTITKDNIVIDN
+1898 TATITEDNIVIDN
-1911 DCMLAGVEFDIAKP
+1911 DCMLAGVEFYIANP
-1925 ISFNSADVTNN
+1925 ISFNSANVTNN

-1943 VFPGITES
+1943 VFVGVNES
-1951 TFTYDD
+1951 TFAYDD
-1957 SAYDHI
+1957 SAYEYI
-1963 SFITEGLRLSLSLV
+1963 SFIAEGLRLSLSLV
-1977 PGTITQREI
+1977 PGTITQKEI

-2017 YGTDD
+2017 YGAGD

-2032 ANASSATVG
+2032 ANSSSATVG
-2041 TKSVTID
+2041 TKDVTVD

-2056 YKAGFTADELQAYA
+2056 YKAGFTAEQLTAYA
-2070 NLDVEIS
+2070 GLDVEIS

-2093 NGRDAQTLVKGSDIV
+2093 NGRENQALVKGSDVV

-2137 EFDTVDFTYTIDGA
+2137 DFDAVNFTYTIDGA

-2157 YSSGRVVKHNVSVSG
+2157 YSSGRVVKHNVLVSG
-2172 LSLTTTNPEALNNY
+2172 LSLTTTNRDALNNY

-2191 VWDSEA
+2191 VWDGEA
-2197 GEYKAQNVVLTEGTI
+2197 GEYKAQNVVLTEGAVG
-2212 DDFECV
+2212 DFECV
-2218 AVAPMARKVIKASNT
+2218 AVAPMARRVVTANNN
-2233 ITVKPKVYDGTR
+2233 ITVEAKVYDGTR
-2245 TADAEA
+2245 TAYAKA
-2251 NDMSA
+2251 NDMSG
-2256 LGVLPADADHI
+2256 LGVLLADADHI
-2267 KLKFDATFE
+2267 TLKFDATFE

-2321 PAPMLVSFNVGEKVY
+2321 PAPMLVSANVGEKVY

-2344 GKIKYDFDGMY
+2344 SKIKYTLTGKY
-2355 AEETDSYAVNVLAAH
+2355 AEETDSYSVNVLAAH
-2370 YIDANVYDDEGDIDG
+2370 YLDANVYDGEGVIDG

-2404 NYYPVFASSEEIA
+2404 NYYPVFASSVEIV

-2426 ALPEED
+2426 ALPATD

-2441 PIATEQMYVLTAT
+2441 PIATEQMYVLTAV

-2471 YTRAGKTY
+2471 YTRAGKIY

-2489 GHSKVAINVDDSAVG
+2489 GHSTVAVNVDESAVG

-2532 VFGGELGTDYQIG
+2532 VFGGVLGTDYQIG

-2622 NDITATYGDDP
+2622 NDITATYGDAP

-2646 TEVTVVDGRGYVGY
+2646 TEVTVVDGRGYVEY
-2660 VDGLTHAL
+2660 VDELTHAL
-2668 GYDDFWTALTADE
+2668 EYNDFWTALSLDE
-2681 QNALRYNLVEGAMVQ
+2681 QNALRYNLVDGAMVQ
-2696 AADGAYVILSDKIST
+2696 ATDGAYVILSDKIST

-2731 LGGSATNYALIPS
+2731 VGGSATNYAFIPS
-2744 YTLEDGS
+2744 YTSVDGS

-2765 RGDGEY
+2765 RGSDEY
-2771 SYYADYL
+2771 SYKTDYL

-2799 ITVKE
+2799 ISVISAN
-2804 GAVKFMLR
+2804 AVKFVFFNGTDYVDMPTDAR
-2812 DKENVLKELKTE
+2812 PNDKLEEGQYYAVAIDTAC
-2824 NGLLSSE
+2824 
-2831 VLPNVFNEKD
+2831 
-2841 QLDGGEYIVLLDATK
+2841 LDAQ
-2856 FESYNYDIV
+2856 NYTFV
-2865 IGTEAKLL
+2865 LGAEAKLL
-2873 ISVSKPDDIVD
+2873 ISIPELTGITVKDTTVTYDGTVQ
-2884 REIKVEYN
+2884 N
-2892 GEEHSEILHEA
+2892 GKLSVT
-2903 YAGAS
+2903 GALSGVTS
-2908 DIKLYLGDVE
+2908 DIKFYAGDVVADEYLVTE
-2918 VQEIKN
+2918 VKN
-2924 AGTYTVVATFEV
+2924 AGTYTVVATFTKPIGE
-2936 TYGNK
+2936 
-2941 YTVAYTRERNF
+2941 YTQSTTITRTMT
-2952 VVNKSNIDSTI
+2952 VNKTSMEVAPELGGFD
-2963 SIKDLY
+2963 Y
-2969 YCDDDFADLLKDKI
+2969 HEYDFADDIEDAVTSTLAGVAGADVNTVIDNLEIIIYKVGAKGNDEVSKVEDAGSYVVEVIYTAPEAPANATETVLANYNNYKATFNFKVSQAPVTVTI
-2983 LESLMIP
+2983 LEDKCTS
-2990 VEADRETVENEINI
+2990 
-3004 AIYHNS
+3004 
-3010 VNVSE
+3010 
-3015 IENVGN
+3015 
-3021 YSFIITLG
+3021 
-3029 ENELTNY
+3029 
-3036 NGWSKEVSF
+3036 
-3045 KINPAPIV
+3045 
-3053 TTFDNS
+3053 
-3059 TNRFVAS
+3059 VAS
-3066 FDENGKLI
+3066 FDETGAFVL
-3074 IPDTIPIAFK
+3074 PETLTITFK
-3084 VEYAEIYLQFC
+3084 YDFADAYKAKYGVDSDDLDAEKF
-3095 EEFGVTAP
+3095 
-3103 SIDISKMQ
+3103 Q
-3111 VQFSNNS
+3111 VQFTSGDKKVAANK
-3118 SIAEVM
+3118 VM
-3124 TGSGLFEF
+3124 TGAGAYEF
-3132 DLVYLEKNPDGFGT
+3132 VIEYLEKGNTTLTDAG
-3146 GFKTKYTEREDGY
+3146 DGY
-3159 YVIEVGK
+3159 SSIQLGVG
-3166 DEYPLTDNPK
+3166 ENPATNVDGN
-3176 KYNASNDKWEYDVF
+3176 YRL
-3190 SSGYDI
+3190 SG
-3196 DGDKNNDYKK
+3196 
-3206 GDKKPPIAVVNANY
+3206 NY
-3220 EFLMN
+3220 
-3225 SGHGGFNVSVLTL
+3225 GAYTVSVLTL

-3250 VGIVASGVTLE
+3250 VGVVASGVSLKVE
-3261 VQELTEWVE
+3261 ELTEWVE

-3315 GTVYVILYLYLEHDV
+3315 GTVYVTLYLYLEHDV
-3330 DEYVFYQVGEDGYLH
+3330 DEYAFYQVGEDGYLH

-3371 HLAKVEPAAIEAGF
+3371 HLAKVEPAVIEEGF
-3385 PQWAWYVIGG
+3385 PEWAWYVIGG
-3395 GGGAIVLASV
+3395 GGGAVVLASV
-3405 VTGVVVGKKKK
+3405 ITGVVVGKKKK
-3416 DKKKA
+3416 AKKTA

-3532 PAPKAA
+3532 PAPQPAAPAPKAA

-3548 KAEVPKTE
+3548 KAE

>member
-27 MIFASPAS
+27 MIFASPAG
-35 EVINDVAYAAEEG
+35 ELLGGVAQADEEG
-48 TLVRAE
+48 TLKRAP
-54 GDHGELTADHFKFP
+54 GDHGELTADVIGFP
-68 YDLDAVKSDPNYSYG
+68 GSNGGTRSWSY
-83 TKTTW
+83 
-88 TFTETFDN
+88 TETFGNTTFSADN
-96 FYFSTD
+96 LNAIKNSKTG
-102 SVSMYKYQ
+102 SS
-110 DSWATPKRE
+110 
-119 VVLTP
+119 LIING
-124 GTGGFTFGFEGGA
+124 GTGSFSFG
-137 TLGYQLFVV
+137 LDDYSSYSYQMFAV

-151 STFLTNLVSR
+151 SSFLTNLITSHSDV
-161 HTGVTVKATASA
+161 VVKATLTA
-173 HFDKTNG
+173 HLKKNYG
-180 NNVGIKAM
+180 NNSGLKAM
-188 ATDTMISGAEMATW
+188 ATDKMVDAEKLSAEIDGQSLDKVGFSYNSSNDVTLSHTATL
-202 TNGDSLNTE
+202 T
-211 RLGFDYDNSDGVR
+211 
-224 TSTTGTKGSEKYH
+224 
-237 TDLNADN
+237 ADT
-244 PNLAI
+244 PNLAL
-249 AFAHGGDTQKPTC
+249 AFAFGGGVQAIWDDGAVMT
-262 VISQIKITFT
+262 ISN
-272 ITLNKTADSASTVIN
+272 ITLKFDITLTENADSASTVIK
-287 DNEAPIIAG
+287 DNEAPIIADAT
-296 VTGATPFRADNTND
+296 VETPFRADNTND
-310 NTDWNFT
+310 NTPWNFT
-317 PSSSDITKNLEDTI
+317 PSSSDITKNVKDII
-331 LTLYQ
+331 LALYQ
-336 NNVDY
+336 NNKDY
-341 IDSKNNAYHN
+341 VDSKNNAYHN

-360 HYIDG
+360 YYVDG
-365 NTDYEYYKS
+365 HEYYKS

-387 KNSKGSKIVDQAS
+387 KNNDGSKNVTTATS
-400 NGYVLIGD
+400 
-408 GESYSGQRY
+408 
-417 SLVNGGYAEDDAGA
+417 AT
-431 YKYDASKDTQ
+431 K

-453 KKIFYLYGAVKDNV
+453 QNIVYLYNV
-467 KSEAVASDLIKG
+467 AEGGK
-479 EDGIYRSALIKIM
+479 SALTEIKVPG
-492 ATDDDG
+492 DDG
-498 KDVVC
+498 NDVVC
-503 GWFRVTKTSR
+503 GWFRVTKNHR
-513 AEVYIETY
+513 AEVAIETY

-526 NFSVTVTDYG
+526 NFNVTVTDYG
-536 DKQITRAIKIS
+536 DKQITRAINVS
-547 GIDLHDPSA
+547 GIDLHDPSD
-556 METFTDDAKAYA
+556 METFIDDTKAYA

-580 DALKW
+580 DALSW
-585 HNLSTLAFD
+585 HNLSTLSFD
-594 FNEDETEAEAGHTPY
+594 FNEDLTEAEAGHSPY

-621 KQLTSA
+621 AELFSDS
-627 NWTRDSLMMRM
+627 WTRDSLLMRM
-638 PFAINNLTF
+638 PFAVGGLSFT
-647 SYDFETGYA
+647 YDFETGYA
-656 NPIYTNGEVLYG
+656 NPIYKNDALQYG

-697 FDSAT
+697 FNPTT
-702 NVVSYYVKVDY
+702 NVISYYVKVDY

-721 KSAGENDLANTDWAA
+721 KTAGENALANTDWAA

-758 NYIDSE
+758 NYIDSK
-764 GEEATANIFVKDG
+764 GDEATANIFVKDG
-777 AIIGGNGNTFV
+777 AIIGGNGNTFA
-788 LNEDS
+788 LNEGT
-793 RGKEVTV
+793 GKEVTV

-806 SGKAIWTVTFGAV
+806 SGKAVWTVTFGAV
-819 PEKTEQGNDIY
+819 PETTEQGNDIY

-838 FDIATGVDLGAENL
+838 FDIATGVDLNAENL
-852 ITYTYK
+852 ITYTDK
-858 GKDNEYQSGVYVRVD
+858 GTDNEYQSGVHVRVD
-873 RNAPVAPNLMNRDEL
+873 RNAPVTPNLMNRDEL

-898 FDKNIIPEIGD
+898 FEIPEVGN

-931 EFGSQ
+931 EFGGQ

-949 ADFTT
+949 ADFTI
-954 GAGSIKDFVDKFD
+954 GAGGKTSIKAFADAYG
-967 AGYADLATYDFD
+967 AGYVDLATYDFD

-984 TAEGLG
+984 TADGLG
-990 DLNDLDLALNRAL
+990 DLNELDLALNN
-1003 DSEKELGSG
+1003 ELGSG

-1019 MVDQAGNRSA
+1019 MVDQAGNRSE

-1044 TGHIDNGIFTSQTDV
+1044 TGHIDNGIFTTQTDV
-1059 TMVSGGA
+1059 TLVSGGA

-1072 GQSAVIDYAIDE
+1072 GQNAVIDYAIDD

-1094 VNSGNEE
+1094 VNSGGDE
-1101 GLFSLWETKDPTSKN
+1101 LFPLWITDDPTSKD
-1116 ISFEEAPITVDGTT
+1116 ISFEQAPITVDGTT

-1146 TQDGGV
+1146 TQAGGA

-1161 LIDIEVLNNSVYYEG
+1161 YIDIEVLNNSVYYEG
-1176 APTTVPYII
+1176 APTTVPYTI
-1185 SNEDAI
+1185 SNEDAVESI
-1191 PFIEYKFKGTD
+1191 KYNF
-1202 GEGNPVEFATNDRPV
+1202 EGFEENVRPT
-1217 DVGTYTFT
+1217 DVGEYVFT
-1225 MGIKTDHY
+1225 MHIDNDSY
-1233 ITDEADEMDYYIN
+1233 ITDAPAPMNYYIN

-1257 TGVYGDPQVFGYTV
+1257 TGVYGDAQEFGYTV
-1271 SGLVGNDL
+1271 SGLVGKDL
-1279 DAWNAEEYTFAPESG
+1279 AAWDAVNYTFTPESG
-1294 LSLPHPDVW
+1294 LSLPLPSVW
-1303 ILLGGEKLNEDN
+1303 ILLGGKNLNQDN
-1315 WADKNVGAYKL
+1315 CAGKDVGSYKL
-1326 SFDTTVSK
+1326 SFDTLVSN
-1334 GALSDNYELPVLVEA
+1334 GALSDNYELPILVEA
-1349 KHTITQREIVVSVVS
+1349 KHVITQREIVVSAVAS
-1364 STKTYGDNDGA
+1364 SKTYGDNDSA

-1382 TTLPAGVNADNITS
+1382 TTLPASVSASNITS
-1396 VIKNATDVSDS
+1396 VIKNATVVS
-1407 SADDVITMTGEG
+1407 SAGDVITMTGDG

-1436 SASSFDTDSNYKIV
+1436 STSSFDTDSNYKVV
-1450 IDTEGKAFTITKRTV
+1450 IDIEGKTFTITKRTV
-1465 TVTPYEE
+1465 TVTP
-1472 QNEKQNFVYTEEGAY
+1472 NSGQNFVFTEEGAY
-1487 DVVYTLDD
+1487 DVVYSLDD
-1495 YRYADALTVVWSFTQ
+1495 YRYADALTAVWSFTQ
-1510 DGEPSTVLG
+1510 NGDPSTALG

-1537 VDFVLTE
+1537 VDFALTE
-1544 GKKIIVKKALP
+1544 GVTIIVKKALP
-1555 ELKSIVIV
+1555 EAKSIVIV

-1575 KEDLDPVT
+1575 SKTLDTVV
-1583 ITAKDNKGFSLTV
+1583 ITAGDNAGFSLTV

-1603 DYSIVFTPTISGSD
+1603 GYRIEFTPTISGSD
-1617 VGNYVINVD
+1617 VGNYVVTVD
-1626 PLSVKV
+1626 ALAVKV
-1632 YDKDGNMIS
+1632 YDADSNVIS
-1641 DYNTLVESYEMSITP
+1641 GYNTLVESYEMSITP

-1663 KFTSTDKVYGD
+1663 TFTKTDKVYGD
-1674 MDSAYGIG
+1674 MDSAYGMG

-1688 PFKSVDFNSVI
+1688 PFTSVDFKSVI

-1713 DSYGERYDGV
+1713 DSFGERYDGV
-1723 SENDGTF
+1723 SQADGTF
-1730 QKGAITYHYG
+1730 QKGAITYRYG

-1761 SSYKLT
+1761 SAYALT

-1772 IDFESV
+1772 INFAS
-1778 VDQSDLYANSK
+1778 VDQSGLYANSK

-1794 ANVVFGDNEK
+1794 ANAVFGDSEK

-1827 LFTDFTVGDNK
+1827 LFTDFTEGDNK

-1848 GEDSANYVLVGADGE
+1848 GEDSANYVLVNADGV
-1863 VITVDKTKD
+1863 VIDIVRTKD
-1872 RDKIKITGEALVI
+1872 GGTIKITGEALVI
-1885 EKRFFSITKVYDG
+1885 EKRFFTITKVYDG
-1898 TTTITKDNIVIDN
+1898 TATITKDNIVIDN
-1911 DCMLAGVEFDIAKP
+1911 DCMLAGVEFYIAKS

-1943 VFPGITES
+1943 VFVGVDES

-1957 SAYDHI
+1957 SAYEYI

-1986 ALEDIVA
+1986 ALDDIVA
-1993 IDAVDRTYN
+1993 IDAEDRIYN

-2017 YGTDD
+2017 YGAGD
-2022 DASDVRLSVT
+2022 DASDVLLSVT

-2041 TKSVTID
+2041 TKSVKVD

-2056 YKAGFTADELQAYA
+2056 YKAGFTAAELTAYA
-2070 NLDVEIS
+2070 GLDVEIS
-2077 RAKVELNVI
+2077 RAKVELNVT
-2086 YDQDKQY
+2086 YDQNKQY
-2093 NGRDAQTLVKGSDIV
+2093 NGRENQALVKGSDVV

-2137 EFDTVDFTYTIDGA
+2137 DFDAVNFTYTIDGA
-2151 PNANVA
+2151 DNANVA

-2172 LSLTTTNPEALNNY
+2172 LNLTTTNPEALSNY

-2197 GEYKAQNVVLTEGTI
+2197 GEYKPQNVVLTEGVI
-2212 DDFECV
+2212 ADFECV
-2218 AVAPMARKVIKASNT
+2218 AVAPMARRVVTANNN
-2233 ITVKPKVYDGTR
+2233 ITVEAKVYDGTR
-2245 TADAEA
+2245 TAHAKA
-2251 NDMSA
+2251 NDMSG

-2267 KLKFDATFE
+2267 RLKFDATFE

-2321 PAPMLVSFNVGEKVY
+2321 PAPMLVSANVGEKVY

-2344 GKIKYDFDGMY
+2344 SKIEYTLTGKY
-2355 AEETDSYAVNVLAAH
+2355 AEETDSYSVNVLAAH
-2370 YIDANVYDDEGDIDG
+2370 YVDANVYDGEGVIDG

-2404 NYYPVFASSEEIA
+2404 NYYPVFASSVEIV
-2417 GLEQIPALG
+2417 GLDQIPALG

-2441 PIATEQMYVLTAT
+2441 PIATEQMYVLTRA

-2489 GHSKVAINVDDSAVG
+2489 GHSTVAVNVDESAVG
-2504 NITPKAVTIA
+2504 NITPKTVTIA
-2514 VEKMDGTTAFD
+2514 VEKMDDTTAFD
-2525 KLYDGTK
+2525 KDYDGTK
-2532 VFGGELGTDYQIG
+2532 VFGGVLGTDYQIS

-2581 VFGDGALIG
+2581 VFGDGALSG
-2590 TPGDY
+2590 TSGDY

-2608 IKGNIKQREMTVIL
+2608 IKGNIKQREMTVTL

-2633 STYDFDLTYMIGS
+2633 STYDFDLTYMVGS
-2646 TEVTVVDGRGYVGY
+2646 TKVTVVDGRGYVEY
-2660 VDGLTHAL
+2660 VDELTHAL
-2668 GYDDFWTALTADE
+2668 GYNDFWSALSLEE
-2681 QNALRYNLVEGAMVQ
+2681 QNALRYNLVDGAMVQ
-2696 AADGAYVILSDKIST
+2696 ATDGAYVILSDKIAT

-2720 QTVVGTYKATL
+2720 QTVVGTYRATL
-2731 LGGSATNYALIPS
+2731 LGGSATNYALVPS
-2744 YTLEDGS
+2744 YTSVDGS

-2765 RGDGEY
+2765 RGSDEY
-2771 SYYADYL
+2771 SYKADYL

-2799 ITVKE
+2799 ISV
-2804 GAVKFMLR
+2804 GANAVKFVFFNGTDYEDMPTDAR
-2812 DKENVLKELKTE
+2812 PNDKLEAGQYYAVAIDTAA
-2824 NGLLSSE
+2824 
-2831 VLPNVFNEKD
+2831 
-2841 QLDGGEYIVLLDATK
+2841 LDAQ
-2856 FESYNYDIV
+2856 NYTFV
-2865 IGTEAKLL
+2865 LGAGAKLL
-2873 ISVSKPDDIVD
+2873 ISIPELTGITVKDTTVTYDGNAQ
-2884 REIKVEYN
+2884 N
-2892 GEEHSEILHEA
+2892 GKLSVTGALSGVTSDVKF
-2903 YAGAS
+2903 YAGDVIA
-2908 DIKLYLGDVE
+2908 DEYLVTE
-2918 VQEIKN
+2918 VKN
-2924 AGTYTVVATFEV
+2924 AGTYTVVATF
-2936 TYGNK
+2936 TKPMGD
-2941 YTVAYTRERNF
+2941 YTQSTTITRTMT
-2952 VVNKSNIDSTI
+2952 VNKTSMEVAPELGGFD
-2963 SIKDLY
+2963 Y
-2969 YCDDDFADLLKDKI
+2969 HEYDFADD
-2983 LESLMIP
+2983 
-2990 VEADRETVENEINI
+2990 VEDAVTSTLAGVAGADVNTVIDNLDVIIYKVGAKGNDEVSKVEDAGSYVVEVIYTAPETVATEKD
-3004 AIYHNS
+3004 AI
-3010 VNVSE
+3010 
-3015 IENVGN
+3015 
-3021 YSFIITLG
+3021 LA
-3029 ENELTNY
+3029 NY
-3036 NGWSKEVSF
+3036 NNYKATFNFKVSQ
-3045 KINPAPIV
+3045 API
-3053 TTFDNS
+3053 TITILQDKCRS
-3059 TNRFVAS
+3059 VAS
-3066 FDENGKLI
+3066 FD
-3074 IPDTIPIAFK
+3074 DTGAFILPESLTITFK
-3084 VEYAEIYLQFC
+3084 YDFADAYKAKY
-3095 EEFGVTAP
+3095 GVD
-3103 SIDISKMQ
+3103 SDDLDVKKFQ
-3111 VQFSNNS
+3111 VQFASGDKKVAANK
-3118 SIAEVM
+3118 VM
-3124 TGSGLFEF
+3124 TGAGAYEF
-3132 DLVYLEKNPDGFGT
+3132 VIEYLEKGSSKVAET
-3146 GFKTKYTEREDGY
+3146 EDGY
-3159 YVIEVGK
+3159 TSIEVGAG
-3166 DEYPLTDNPK
+3166 DAPATSVD
-3176 KYNASNDKWEYDVF
+3176 SNYRL
-3190 SSGYDI
+3190 SG
-3196 DGDKNNDYKK
+3196 N
-3206 GDKKPPIAVVNANY
+3206 
-3220 EFLMN
+3220 
-3225 SGHGGFNVSVLTL
+3225 HGAYTVSVLTL
-3238 GNEDFMIEYLDG
+3238 GNEDFMVEYLDG
-3250 VGIVASGVTLE
+3250 VGVVASGVTLN

-3282 TFTPY
+3282 SFTPY

-3301 HLRMMQNKNVVQPN
+3301 HLRMMQNKTVVQPD
-3315 GTVYVILYLYLEHDV
+3315 GTVYVTLYLYLEHDV

-3371 HLAKVEPAAIEAGF
+3371 HLAKVEPAVVEAGF
-3385 PQWAWYVIGG
+3385 PEWGWYAVGG
-3395 GGGAIVLASV
+3395 GGGAVALASGI
-3405 VTGVVVGKKKK
+3405 TGVVVGKKKK
-3416 DKKKA
+3416 IKKKA
-3421 EGDDTP
+3421 AGDDTP

-3508 IGQKVMAEG
+3508 IGQKVVAEG

-3524 SAAAPKAT
+3524 SAAAPKA
-3532 PAPKAA
+3532 APT
-3538 PAPQPATPAP
+3538 PQPATPAP
-3548 KAEVPKTE
+3548 KAEAPKAELPKTE

-3588 ADAPKAPP
+3588 AADAPKAPP